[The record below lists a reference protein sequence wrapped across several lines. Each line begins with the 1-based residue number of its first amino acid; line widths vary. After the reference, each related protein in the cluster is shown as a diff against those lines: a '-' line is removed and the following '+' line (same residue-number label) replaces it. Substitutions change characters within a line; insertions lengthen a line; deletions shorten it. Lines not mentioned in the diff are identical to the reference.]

1 MTDVNDELVVIHG
14 LEYSD
19 SWMGE
24 CFVSID
30 FKRQSPIGFEIGDY
44 IMYRG
49 ERFEL
54 NYVPG
59 KEKQARK
66 DTYGEGFTYDGV
78 KFNSLRDELSRAE
91 FLDVVLHDNQLH
103 YTTLPKFPFY
113 VETIDDLLDRIQANL
128 NEQIGDGKWK
138 IFSRNKE
145 RSMQRGCTAEEWNA
159 VYGDGT
165 NDSASFE
172 SKSITI
178 DTQKCWDA
186 LALVNT
192 QWNINFVIRGRNIYV
207 GTAGVM
213 TDDIFKYGLGKGLYK
228 VDQNADSDQSI
239 ITRLRAY
246 GSEKNLPDHYYAD
259 LGIKYKVGITKVGN
273 AASFVELYLDLDY
286 ISTYF
291 TEPRKYI
298 SSGSTGE
305 QTNGFVLRATFDF
318 KTIITGY
325 VTGTSNNKCRFY
337 SGLKGSQTDNGDEE
351 SKDALDAF
359 ISQVKSGSYTKLY
372 ITSGINEKTIPSE
385 NKEYAENLPNN
396 MAISRLM
403 LPGFPTLSLREFWD
417 TMTEEE
423 KKYVNPTGKEHIFS
437 NDKYRPYI
445 DSLNIDK
452 IGLRSDSKFFDT
464 DDKANGIVEIYPT
477 IEEMVVGGVRVD
489 EIYKGSEVDDDGRFV
504 DGQSVKNIDIYLN
517 PAIDF
522 DINNLKDDDFS
533 ICMKDGMCGGRSFKV
548 ASSTKESGTWR
559 LTIERVKDDALGLY
573 FPYKD
578 YQIKKNDHFVLTGI
592 RLPDS
597 YVRAASLKLLKYAIA
612 LLDKNDYTRYVYQ
625 PKLYITSGIN
635 EKTIPSENKEY
646 AENLPNN
653 MAISRLMLPGFPTLS
668 LREFWDTMT
677 EEEKKYVNP
686 TGKEHIFSNDK
697 YRPYIDSLNIDKIGL
712 RSDSKFFDTDDKANG
727 IVEIYPTIE
736 EMVVGGV
743 RVDEIYKGSEVDDD
757 GRFVDGQSVKNIDIY
772 LNPAIDFDI
781 NNLKDDDFSIC
792 MKDGMCGGRSFK
804 VASSTKESGTWRLT
818 IERVKDDAL
827 GLYFPYKDYQIKKND
842 HFVLTGI
849 RLPDS
854 YVRAAS
860 LKLLKYAIALLD
872 KNDYT
877 RYVYQPKVDDIFMA
891 RQHDAAMADK
901 SGATRSLHDTLRAG
915 DIMRLSDD
923 DLGIKADV
931 TIDQIIIKEEDGK
944 IPAYEITLREEKEVG
959 TIQKIQQ
966 SISSLESGNGVAS
979 EPTIAQVKSMFKSEG
994 GRYFLSKLEDDVA
1007 SGAITFEK
1015 MQKFLGGF
1023 VSAGRAILQKGFA
1036 IDENGY
1042 GFDENGNIIADSL
1055 KSIGFDKVL
1064 NEGFGMEMDGDQSHL
1079 YLANLTVWG
1088 KMMINI
1094 LEIMKTKYAG
1104 GNIYMSA
1111 AGGTI
1116 VKAVPVTYINEDV
1129 GWEETSES
1137 WCDGWKCYIL
1147 ADDGDEATTNP
1158 WVEGDQVRCQSMGNL
1173 LGTRY
1178 AKATNK
1184 SYWRTI
1190 PEHGVSSFNEYIYN
1204 DYGTPAYNGKMFYW
1218 IVLGKHSKDFDG
1230 YTEENAPVGTTDI
1243 PEAGDSIVLDGCRK
1257 DTSRQGVLQLSS
1269 YGSGAPSIVGL
1280 RGVSDYTHEKCAIF
1294 ELSYD
1299 YVRIFAERFKLIAK
1313 DNKVVEITNFRG
1325 EWDPNEKYYKND
1337 QVSHNNAIWTCIK
1350 DADFQTEPTDGSTYW
1365 RKEVYGQKGEDGSSF
1380 KVLGTAVK
1388 HFTNADDIGGE
1399 LLTTKEYLFDD
1410 TSGLPDGVASPCI
1423 ATYMKIGAGHTWI
1436 ICKSNDGDSYM
1447 IGDDLWTNSGTAW
1460 LNIGNVKG
1468 VSISS
1473 TSVTYGVSASG
1484 TQQPSSWSSII
1495 PPTTDV
1501 YPYLWT
1507 RTMVNYTDGKSTTS
1521 FSVSHN
1527 GKDGAK
1533 GDPGDKGADAITIQL
1548 VGAPLI
1554 FDAGSDGIA
1563 PKGVTNYARLYVTVG
1578 EKDVSEYV
1586 GQPYFVP
1593 SEGMNV
1599 SHEDGYVIERREY
1612 NEKMAWYLGI
1622 KSDAIS
1628 KVYLS
1633 DNKTEVSATSGYIT
1647 FVFAYGANQYVG
1659 QLPFQVN
1666 VARYTGELTLTNT
1679 QFKVSM
1685 DGLTTR
1691 MVTAEENITG
1701 VNTKLNT
1708 EVKTLHAEITSTA
1721 NDIKLEVTE
1730 QMNGNLKKAGL
1741 EVKADGIILYGDK
1754 ITITNDDGKTTTAL
1768 FANGKINASLIDA
1781 DQIEV
1786 KHLWAKSN
1794 DGASKVG
1801 YFGNTEESACKLSD
1815 GTLAPLFIG
1824 GDTAAKSPFYV
1835 TSKGAMHATSG
1846 YIGGFSINQNSLYYG
1861 NPSKWATTK
1870 TENLA
1875 QVGWNFIR
1883 IAQAIANGGK
1893 PIAYQKIGIGG
1904 NAYPGDEED
1913 SSVVGST
1920 AMYIYRSMLAYSE
1933 DKAYK
1938 PAAIIESDNAQN
1950 RNIALKLIGGLQ
1962 VHGGVIQHGCVM
1974 TYEKKG
1980 DANVL
1985 NLSFS
1990 TIFTLRNTMK
2000 DSMDFF
2006 FPSLPEVRQQ
2016 LGIWSADVEFCIPV
2030 TVIAAANTTQFAIS
2044 TQLSAANTDL
2054 TQADGGRYVDNNG
2067 MWDYGNDKGYGGNR
2081 IVMRNGDCWSF
2092 SLTFTKAQGYY
2103 IQILNTQI

>member
-213 TDDIFKYGLGKGLYK
+213 TDGIFKYGLGKGLYK

-305 QTNGFVLRATFDF
+305 QTNGFVLRVTFDF

-337 SGLKGSQTDNGDEE
+337 SELKGSQTDNGDEE
-351 SKDALDAF
+351 SKGALDAF

-417 TMTEEE
+417 TMTVEE

-522 DINNLKDDDFS
+522 DIND
-533 ICMKDGMCGGRSFKV
+533 
-548 ASSTKESGTWR
+548 
-559 LTIERVKDDALGLY
+559 
-573 FPYKD
+573 
-578 YQIKKNDHFVLTGI
+578 
-592 RLPDS
+592 
-597 YVRAASLKLLKYAIA
+597 
-612 LLDKNDYTRYVYQ
+612 
-625 PKLYITSGIN
+625 
-635 EKTIPSENKEY
+635 
-646 AENLPNN
+646 
-653 MAISRLMLPGFPTLS
+653 
-668 LREFWDTMT
+668 
-677 EEEKKYVNP
+677 
-686 TGKEHIFSNDK
+686 
-697 YRPYIDSLNIDKIGL
+697 
-712 RSDSKFFDTDDKANG
+712 
-727 IVEIYPTIE
+727 
-736 EMVVGGV
+736 
-743 RVDEIYKGSEVDDD
+743 
-757 GRFVDGQSVKNIDIY
+757 
-772 LNPAIDFDI
+772 
-781 NNLKDDDFSIC
+781 LKDDDFSIC

-877 RYVYQPKVDDIFMA
+877 RYVYQPKVDEIFMA

-931 TIDQIIIKEEDGK
+931 TIDQLIIKEEDGK

-1055 KSIGFDKVL
+1055 KSLGFDKAL
-1064 NEGFGMEMDGDQSHL
+1064 NEGFGMEMDGGQSHL

-1116 VKAVPVTYINEDV
+1116 VKVVPVGMWDDDESEWAENPI
-1129 GWEETSES
+1129 EEAIQ
-1137 WCDGWKCYIL
+1137 GWKCYIL

-1158 WVEGDQVRCQSMGNL
+1158 WQEGDQVRCQSMGNL

-1190 PEHGVSSFNEYIYN
+1190 PEHGVSASNEYIYN

-1230 YTEENAPVGTTDI
+1230 YTEENAPTGTTDI
-1243 PEAGDSIVLDGCRK
+1243 PEAGDSIVLDGSRK

-1280 RGVSDYTHEKCAIF
+1280 REVSDYSHEKCAIF

-1299 YVRIFAERFKLIAK
+1299 SVRILAERFKLIAK
-1313 DNKVVEITNFRG
+1313 NNKVVEITNFRG
-1325 EWDPNEKYYKND
+1325 EWDPTEKYYKND
-1337 QVSHNNAIWTCIK
+1337 QVSHNNAIWTCLN
-1350 DADFQTEPTDGSTYW
+1350 DEVWQSEPTDDNTNW

-1399 LLTTKEYLFDD
+1399 LLAAEKYLFDD

-1423 ATYMKIGAGHTWI
+1423 ATYLKVGAGHMWV
-1436 ICKSNDGDSYM
+1436 ICKSNEGDSYM

-1484 TQQPSSWSSII
+1484 TQKPSSWSSAI
-1495 PPTTDV
+1495 PPTTDE

-1507 RTMVNYTDGKSTTS
+1507 RTVVNYTDGKSTTS
-1521 FSVSHN
+1521 YSVSHN

-1533 GDPGDKGADAITIQL
+1533 GENGK
-1548 VGAPLI
+1548 VGMLFNVGSTWI
-1554 FDAGSDGIA
+1554 FDADSDGLVPSDTKKTATIYA
-1563 PKGVTNYARLYVTVG
+1563 TRNGKGVKIANAAPIIGRSQNIVLVDGKALPMTVKDNAVSITLSG
-1578 EKDVSEYV
+1578 ENIRKQQVGDRESDV
-1586 GQPYFVP
+1586 
-1593 SEGMNV
+1593 V
-1599 SHEDGYVIERREY
+1599 SV
-1612 NEKMAWYLGI
+1612 
-1622 KSDAIS
+1622 
-1628 KVYLS
+1628 
-1633 DNKTEVSATSGYIT
+1633 TSGYL
-1647 FVFAYGANQYVG
+1647 FVAIATEDGDSGFVNV
-1659 QLPFQVN
+1659 PFQVN
-1666 VARYTGELTLTNT
+1666 VARYTGELTLTNK
-1679 QFKVSM
+1679 QFKISM

-1691 MVTAEENITG
+1691 MTTAEENITG

-1708 EVKTLHAEITSTA
+1708 EVKTLHTEITSTA
-1721 NDIKLEVTE
+1721 STVKAEVKE
-1730 QMNGNLKKAGL
+1730 EMNGNLKKAGL
-1741 EVKADGIILYGDK
+1741 EVTADGIKLYGDK

-1768 FANGKINASLIDA
+1768 FANGKINALLIDA

-1801 YFGNTEESACKLSD
+1801 YFGNTEEEACKID
-1815 GTLAPLFIG
+1815 DTYAPLFVG
-1824 GDTAAKSPFYV
+1824 ADTAKNSPFYV
-1835 TSKGAMHATSG
+1835 TNKGHMVSKSAT
-1846 YIGGFSINQNSLYYG
+1846 
-1861 NPSKWATTK
+1861 
-1870 TENLA
+1870 
-1875 QVGWNFIR
+1875 
-1883 IAQAIANGGK
+1883 
-1893 PIAYQKIGIGG
+1893 
-1904 NAYPGDEED
+1904 
-1913 SSVVGST
+1913 
-1920 AMYIYRSMLAYSE
+1920 
-1933 DKAYK
+1933 
-1938 PAAIIESDNAQN
+1938 
-1950 RNIALKLIGGLQ
+1950 
-1962 VHGGVIQHGCVM
+1962 
-1974 TYEKKG
+1974 
-1980 DANVL
+1980 
-1985 NLSFS
+1985 
-1990 TIFTLRNTMK
+1990 
-2000 DSMDFF
+2000 
-2006 FPSLPEVRQQ
+2006 
-2016 LGIWSADVEFCIPV
+2016 LG
-2030 TVIAAANTTQFAIS
+2030 
-2044 TQLSAANTDL
+2044 
-2054 TQADGGRYVDNNG
+2054 
-2067 MWDYGNDKGYGGNR
+2067 
-2081 IVMRNGDCWSF
+2081 SF
-2092 SLTFTKAQGYY
+2092 SLNESSLRYLTGYDDEEPGFALYNEYMVFRGYSRTFSPQTKKWTSERNRLIWVGRNDWVYSVPSLMSNILVQDSFPMTTGDTAKIGLRISVTGCDDKYQYEDVNYNGAMGSNVYGNFAIYAENGMYAGFRPMTRMANYSMKLTELDCVIYVSVTGITLTLPDNPQRGQCYKFIQGSGDFY
-2103 IQILNTQI
+2103 IKSSSKNIYSNGGQTDNFRSGAYNQTTEIIWLGDHWRINWFRESVGK

>member
-103 YTTLPKFPFY
+103 YTALPKFPFY

-213 TDDIFKYGLGKGLYK
+213 TDGIFKYGLGKGLYK

-298 SSGSTGE
+298 VSGSTGE
-305 QTNGFVLRATFDF
+305 QTNGFVLRVTFDF
-318 KTIITGY
+318 KTIITGF
-325 VTGTSNNKCRFY
+325 VDGTSNNKCRFY
-337 SGLKGSQTDNGDEE
+337 SELKGSQTDNGDEE

-437 NDKYRPYI
+437 NEKYRPYI

-489 EIYKGSEVDDDGRFV
+489 EIYKGSEVDDDGRFD

-522 DINNLKDDDFS
+522 DINYLKDDDFS
-533 ICMKDGMCGGRSFKV
+533 I
-548 ASSTKESGTWR
+548 
-559 LTIERVKDDALGLY
+559 
-573 FPYKD
+573 
-578 YQIKKNDHFVLTGI
+578 H
-592 RLPDS
+592 
-597 YVRAASLKLLKYAIA
+597 
-612 LLDKNDYTRYVYQ
+612 
-625 PKLYITSGIN
+625 
-635 EKTIPSENKEY
+635 
-646 AENLPNN
+646 
-653 MAISRLMLPGFPTLS
+653 
-668 LREFWDTMT
+668 
-677 EEEKKYVNP
+677 
-686 TGKEHIFSNDK
+686 
-697 YRPYIDSLNIDKIGL
+697 
-712 RSDSKFFDTDDKANG
+712 
-727 IVEIYPTIE
+727 
-736 EMVVGGV
+736 
-743 RVDEIYKGSEVDDD
+743 
-757 GRFVDGQSVKNIDIY
+757 
-772 LNPAIDFDI
+772 
-781 NNLKDDDFSIC
+781 

-877 RYVYQPKVDDIFMA
+877 RYVYQPKVDEIFMA

-931 TIDQIIIKEEDGK
+931 TIDQLIIKEEDGK
-944 IPAYEITLREEKEVG
+944 IPTYEITLREEKEVG

-1042 GFDENGNIIADSL
+1042 SFDENGNIIADSL
-1055 KSIGFDKVL
+1055 KSLGFDKVL
-1064 NEGFGMEMDGDQSHL
+1064 NEGFGMEMDGGQSHL

-1218 IVLGKHSKDFDG
+1218 IVLGKHSKEFDG
-1230 YTEENAPVGTTDI
+1230 YTEENAPTGTTDI
-1243 PEAGDSIVLDGCRK
+1243 PEAGDSIVLDGSRK

-1299 YVRIFAERFKLIAK
+1299 YVRIFAEHFKLIAK

-1350 DADFQTEPTDGSTYW
+1350 DTDFQTEPTDDSTYW
-1365 RKEVYGQKGEDGSSF
+1365 RKEVYGQKGEDG
-1380 KVLGTAVK
+1380 
-1388 HFTNADDIGGE
+1388 
-1399 LLTTKEYLFDD
+1399 
-1410 TSGLPDGVASPCI
+1410 
-1423 ATYMKIGAGHTWI
+1423 
-1436 ICKSNDGDSYM
+1436 
-1447 IGDDLWTNSGTAW
+1447 
-1460 LNIGNVKG
+1460 
-1468 VSISS
+1468 
-1473 TSVTYGVSASG
+1473 
-1484 TQQPSSWSSII
+1484 
-1495 PPTTDV
+1495 
-1501 YPYLWT
+1501 
-1507 RTMVNYTDGKSTTS
+1507 
-1521 FSVSHN
+1521 
-1527 GKDGAK
+1527 AK
-1533 GDPGDKGADAITIQL
+1533 GDSGDKGADAITIQL

-1554 FDAGSDGIA
+1554 FDAGSDGIV

-1586 GQPYFVP
+1586 GQPYSVS

-1599 SHEDGYVIERREY
+1599 SPEDGYVIERREY
-1612 NEKMAWYLGI
+1612 NGKMAWYLGI

-1647 FVFAYGANQYVG
+1647 FAFVYGANQYVG

-1666 VARYTGELTLTNT
+1666 VARYTGELTLTNK
-1679 QFKVSM
+1679 QF
-1685 DGLTTR
+1685 
-1691 MVTAEENITG
+1691 
-1701 VNTKLNT
+1701 
-1708 EVKTLHAEITSTA
+1708 EVKMHELSTNYDSLPLKTTAALTDYTTSINESA
-1721 NDIKLEVTE
+1721 RKISLEASKKAVDD
-1730 QMNGNLKKAGL
+1730 NNAVIKKAGL
-1741 EVKADGIILYGDK
+1741 EVKADGITLYGDK

-1768 FANGKINASLIDA
+1768 FTGGKINASLIDA

-1794 DGASKVG
+1794 DGANKVG
-1801 YFGNTEESACKLSD
+1801 YFGNTEEEACKID
-1815 GTLAPLFIG
+1815 DTYAPLFVG
-1824 GDTAAKSPFYV
+1824 ADTAKNSPFYV
-1835 TSKGAMHATSG
+1835 TNKGHMVSKSAT
-1846 YIGGFSINQNSLYYG
+1846 
-1861 NPSKWATTK
+1861 
-1870 TENLA
+1870 
-1875 QVGWNFIR
+1875 
-1883 IAQAIANGGK
+1883 
-1893 PIAYQKIGIGG
+1893 
-1904 NAYPGDEED
+1904 
-1913 SSVVGST
+1913 
-1920 AMYIYRSMLAYSE
+1920 
-1933 DKAYK
+1933 
-1938 PAAIIESDNAQN
+1938 
-1950 RNIALKLIGGLQ
+1950 
-1962 VHGGVIQHGCVM
+1962 
-1974 TYEKKG
+1974 
-1980 DANVL
+1980 
-1985 NLSFS
+1985 
-1990 TIFTLRNTMK
+1990 
-2000 DSMDFF
+2000 
-2006 FPSLPEVRQQ
+2006 
-2016 LGIWSADVEFCIPV
+2016 LG
-2030 TVIAAANTTQFAIS
+2030 
-2044 TQLSAANTDL
+2044 
-2054 TQADGGRYVDNNG
+2054 
-2067 MWDYGNDKGYGGNR
+2067 
-2081 IVMRNGDCWSF
+2081 SF
-2092 SLTFTKAQGYY
+2092 SLNESSLRYLTGYDDEEPGFALYNEYMVFRGYSRTFSPQTKKWTSERNRLIWVGRNDWVYSVPSLMSNILVQDSFPMTTDDTAKIGLRISVTGCDDKYQYENVMYNGAMGSNVYGNFAIYAENGMYAGFRPMTRRANYSMKLTELDCVIYVPVTGITLTLPDNPQRGQCYKFIQGSGDFY
-2103 IQILNTQI
+2103 IKSSSKNIYSNGGQTDKFRSGAYNQTTEIIWLDDHWRINWFRQIVG

>member
-44 IMYRG
+44 IIYRG

-145 RSMQRGCTAEEWNA
+145 RSMQRGCTEEEWNA

-165 NDSASFE
+165 NDSDSFE

-213 TDDIFKYGLGKGLYK
+213 TDGIFKYGLGKGLYK

-259 LGIKYKVGITKVGN
+259 LGVKYKVGITKVGN
-273 AASFVELYLDLDY
+273 AARSVELYLDIDY

-305 QTNGFVLRATFDF
+305 QTNGFVLRVTFDF

-337 SGLKGSQTDNGDEE
+337 SELKGSQADNGDEE

-522 DINNLKDDDFS
+522 DINDLKDDDFS
-533 ICMKDGMCGGRSFKV
+533 ICMKDGRCGGRSFKV

-559 LTIERVKDDALGLY
+559 LTIERL
-573 FPYKD
+573 
-578 YQIKKNDHFVLTGI
+578 
-592 RLPDS
+592 
-597 YVRAASLKLLKYAIA
+597 
-612 LLDKNDYTRYVYQ
+612 
-625 PKLYITSGIN
+625 
-635 EKTIPSENKEY
+635 
-646 AENLPNN
+646 
-653 MAISRLMLPGFPTLS
+653 
-668 LREFWDTMT
+668 
-677 EEEKKYVNP
+677 
-686 TGKEHIFSNDK
+686 
-697 YRPYIDSLNIDKIGL
+697 
-712 RSDSKFFDTDDKANG
+712 
-727 IVEIYPTIE
+727 
-736 EMVVGGV
+736 
-743 RVDEIYKGSEVDDD
+743 
-757 GRFVDGQSVKNIDIY
+757 
-772 LNPAIDFDI
+772 
-781 NNLKDDDFSIC
+781 
-792 MKDGMCGGRSFK
+792 
-804 VASSTKESGTWRLT
+804 
-818 IERVKDDAL
+818 KDDAL

-877 RYVYQPKVDDIFMA
+877 RYVYQPKVDEIFMA

-931 TIDQIIIKEEDGK
+931 TIDQLIIKEEDGK
-944 IPAYEITLREEKEVG
+944 IPTYEITLREEKEVG

-1023 VSAGRAILQKGFA
+1023 ASAGRAILQNGFA

-1055 KSIGFDKVL
+1055 KSLGFDKVL
-1064 NEGFGMEMDGDQSHL
+1064 NEGFGMEMDGGQSHL
-1079 YLANLTVWG
+1079 YLSNLTVWG
-1088 KMMINI
+1088 KMFVNI

-1116 VKAVPVTYINEDV
+1116 VKVVPVGMWDDDESEWVENPI
-1129 GWEETSES
+1129 EEAIQ
-1137 WCDGWKCYIL
+1137 GWKCYIL
-1147 ADDGDEATTNP
+1147 ADDGDNSVGNP
-1158 WVEGDQVRCQSMGNL
+1158 WQEGDQVRCQSMGNL

-1243 PEAGDSIVLDGCRK
+1243 PEAGDSIVLDGSRK

-1313 DNKVVEITNFRG
+1313 DDKVVEITNFRG

-1337 QVSHNNAIWTCIK
+1337 QVSHNNAIWTCVK
-1350 DADFQTEPTDGSTYW
+1350 DTDFQTEPTDGSTYW

-1399 LLTTKEYLFDD
+1399 LLATKEYLFDD

-1423 ATYMKIGAGHTWI
+1423 ATYMKAGAGHMWV
-1436 ICKSNDGDSYM
+1436 ICKSNEGDSYM

-1484 TQQPSSWSSII
+1484 TQEPSSWYSII
-1495 PPTTDV
+1495 PPTTDE

-1507 RTMVNYTDGKSTTS
+1507 RTVVNYTDGKSTTS
-1521 FSVSHN
+1521 YSVSHN

-1554 FDAGSDGIA
+1554 FNAGSDGIVQ
-1563 PKGVTNYARLYVTVG
+1563 KGVTNYARLYVTVG

-1586 GQPYFVP
+1586 GQPYCVP

-1599 SHEDGYVIERREY
+1599 SPEDGYVIERREY
-1612 NEKMAWYLGI
+1612 NKKMAWYLGI

-1666 VARYTGELTLTNT
+1666 VARYTGEFTLTNK

-1691 MVTAEENITG
+1691 MGAAEEGITN
-1701 VNTKLNT
+1701 VNTRLDT
-1708 EVKTLHAEITSTA
+1708 EVDTLHSEITSTA
-1721 NDIKLEVTE
+1721 STVKAEVKE
-1730 QMNGNLKKAGL
+1730 EMNGNLKKAGL
-1741 EVKADGIILYGDK
+1741 EVKADGITLYGDK

-1768 FANGKINASLIDA
+1768 FTGGKINASLIDA

-1801 YFGNTEESACKLSD
+1801 YFGNTEEEACKID
-1815 GTLAPLFIG
+1815 DTYAPLFVG
-1824 GDTAAKSPFYV
+1824 ADTAKNSPFYV
-1835 TSKGAMHATSG
+1835 TNKGHMVSKSAT
-1846 YIGGFSINQNSLYYG
+1846 
-1861 NPSKWATTK
+1861 
-1870 TENLA
+1870 
-1875 QVGWNFIR
+1875 
-1883 IAQAIANGGK
+1883 
-1893 PIAYQKIGIGG
+1893 
-1904 NAYPGDEED
+1904 
-1913 SSVVGST
+1913 
-1920 AMYIYRSMLAYSE
+1920 
-1933 DKAYK
+1933 
-1938 PAAIIESDNAQN
+1938 
-1950 RNIALKLIGGLQ
+1950 
-1962 VHGGVIQHGCVM
+1962 
-1974 TYEKKG
+1974 
-1980 DANVL
+1980 
-1985 NLSFS
+1985 
-1990 TIFTLRNTMK
+1990 
-2000 DSMDFF
+2000 
-2006 FPSLPEVRQQ
+2006 
-2016 LGIWSADVEFCIPV
+2016 LG
-2030 TVIAAANTTQFAIS
+2030 
-2044 TQLSAANTDL
+2044 
-2054 TQADGGRYVDNNG
+2054 
-2067 MWDYGNDKGYGGNR
+2067 
-2081 IVMRNGDCWSF
+2081 SF
-2092 SLTFTKAQGYY
+2092 SLNESSLRYLTGYDDEEPGFALYNEYMVFRGYSRTFSPQTKKWTSERNRLIWVGRNDWVYSVPSLMSNILVQDSFPMTTGDTAKIGLRISVTGCDDKYQYENEMYNGAMGSNVYGNFAIYAENGMYAGFRPMTRRANYSMKLTELDCVIYVSVTGITLTLPDNPQRGQYYKFIQGAGGKQAFWIKSNSYKMY
-2103 IQILNTQI
+2103 WNGVDTNGRTSFFSGAYNQTTEFIFLGDHWRVNWYRESAI

>member
-1 MTDVNDELVVIHG
+1 
-14 LEYSD
+14 
-19 SWMGE
+19 
-24 CFVSID
+24 
-30 FKRQSPIGFEIGDY
+30 
-44 IMYRG
+44 
-49 ERFEL
+49 
-54 NYVPG
+54 
-59 KEKQARK
+59 
-66 DTYGEGFTYDGV
+66 
-78 KFNSLRDELSRAE
+78 
-91 FLDVVLHDNQLH
+91 
-103 YTTLPKFPFY
+103 
-113 VETIDDLLDRIQANL
+113 
-128 NEQIGDGKWK
+128 
-138 IFSRNKE
+138 
-145 RSMQRGCTAEEWNA
+145 MQRGCTAEEWNA

-213 TDDIFKYGLGKGLYK
+213 TDGIFKYGLGKGLYK

-298 SSGSTGE
+298 VSGSTGE
-305 QTNGFVLRATFDF
+305 QTNGFVLRVTFDF
-318 KTIITGY
+318 KTIITGF
-325 VTGTSNNKCRFY
+325 VDGTSNNKCRFY
-337 SGLKGSQTDNGDEE
+337 SELKGSQTDNGDEE

-489 EIYKGSEVDDDGRFV
+489 EIYKGSEVDDDGRFD
-504 DGQSVKNIDIYLN
+504 DGQGVKNIDIYLN

-522 DINNLKDDDFS
+522 DINYLKDDDFS
-533 ICMKDGMCGGRSFKV
+533 I
-548 ASSTKESGTWR
+548 
-559 LTIERVKDDALGLY
+559 
-573 FPYKD
+573 
-578 YQIKKNDHFVLTGI
+578 H
-592 RLPDS
+592 
-597 YVRAASLKLLKYAIA
+597 
-612 LLDKNDYTRYVYQ
+612 
-625 PKLYITSGIN
+625 
-635 EKTIPSENKEY
+635 
-646 AENLPNN
+646 
-653 MAISRLMLPGFPTLS
+653 
-668 LREFWDTMT
+668 
-677 EEEKKYVNP
+677 
-686 TGKEHIFSNDK
+686 
-697 YRPYIDSLNIDKIGL
+697 
-712 RSDSKFFDTDDKANG
+712 
-727 IVEIYPTIE
+727 
-736 EMVVGGV
+736 
-743 RVDEIYKGSEVDDD
+743 
-757 GRFVDGQSVKNIDIY
+757 
-772 LNPAIDFDI
+772 
-781 NNLKDDDFSIC
+781 

-877 RYVYQPKVDDIFMA
+877 RYVYQPKVDEIFMA

-931 TIDQIIIKEEDGK
+931 SIDQLIIKEEDGK

-1023 VSAGRAILQKGFA
+1023 ASAGRAILQKGFA
-1036 IDENGY
+1036 IDKNGY

-1055 KSIGFDKVL
+1055 KSLGFDKVL
-1064 NEGFGMEMDGDQSHL
+1064 NEGFGMEMDGGQSHL

-1158 WVEGDQVRCQSMGNL
+1158 WQEGDQVRCQSMGNL

-1178 AKATNK
+1178 AEATNK

-1243 PEAGDSIVLDGCRK
+1243 PEAGDSIVLDGSRK

-1280 RGVSDYTHEKCAIF
+1280 RGVSGYSHEKCAIF

-1350 DADFQTEPTDGSTYW
+1350 DADFQTEPTDDSTYW

-1423 ATYMKIGAGHTWI
+1423 ATYMKVGAGHLWI

-1484 TQQPSSWSSII
+1484 TQQPSSWSSVI
-1495 PPTTDV
+1495 PPTTDE

-1507 RTMVNYTDGKSTTS
+1507 RTVVNYTDGKSTTS
-1521 FSVSHN
+1521 YSVSHN
-1527 GKDGAK
+1527 GKDGEK

-1554 FDAGSDGIA
+1554 FDAGSDGIVL
-1563 PKGVTNYARLYVTVG
+1563 KGVTNYARLYVTVG

-1599 SHEDGYVIERREY
+1599 SPEDGYVIERREY

-1666 VARYTGELTLTNT
+1666 VARYTGELTLTNK

-1721 NDIKLEVTE
+1721 STVKAEVKE
-1730 QMNGNLKKAGL
+1730 EMNGNLKKAGL
-1741 EVKADGIILYGDK
+1741 EVKADGITLYGDK

-1768 FANGKINASLIDA
+1768 FTGGKINASLID
-1781 DQIEV
+1781 V
-1786 KHLWAKSN
+1786 KHLWAISE
-1794 DGASKVG
+1794 DGTSKVG
-1801 YFGNTEESACKLSD
+1801 YFGNDTDSACIID
-1815 GTLAPLFIG
+1815 NNTTAPLFVG
-1824 GDTAAKSPFYV
+1824 GSTALMSNFYV
-1835 TSKGAMHATSG
+1835 TSNGKMVAKDAEISGTLKGVSGTFNKLTDGTGKLSIGFQDNGFFITGFTRFYNNVAIDGMLISQGQGANYLAYGVWARGTFGSNARLTLMCIDNHRYYYEENNTKRVQGSTLVPSDGAIDGHYPYLVSMRPVTSQLGMDDGEEDCEYYGASFDLVIIRTTSKSG
-1846 YIGGFSINQNSLYYG
+1846 YYKFTNCGYGKVFHVINGYDKQSV
-1861 NPSKWATTK
+1861 W
-1870 TENLA
+1870 
-1875 QVGWNFIR
+1875 
-1883 IAQAIANGGK
+1883 
-1893 PIAYQKIGIGG
+1893 IAYQGGWFELYGGMGITM
-1904 NAYPGDEED
+1904 AYLD
-1913 SSVVGST
+1913 SS
-1920 AMYIYRSMLAYSE
+1920 MYTPTS
-1933 DKAYK
+1933 
-1938 PAAIIESDNAQN
+1938 
-1950 RNIALKLIGGLQ
+1950 
-1962 VHGGVIQHGCVM
+1962 
-1974 TYEKKG
+1974 
-1980 DANVL
+1980 
-1985 NLSFS
+1985 
-1990 TIFTLRNTMK
+1990 
-2000 DSMDFF
+2000 
-2006 FPSLPEVRQQ
+2006 
-2016 LGIWSADVEFCIPV
+2016 
-2030 TVIAAANTTQFAIS
+2030 
-2044 TQLSAANTDL
+2044 
-2054 TQADGGRYVDNNG
+2054 
-2067 MWDYGNDKGYGGNR
+2067 
-2081 IVMRNGDCWSF
+2081 
-2092 SLTFTKAQGYY
+2092 TKAGAGFF
-2103 IQILNTQI
+2103 ILGTYDNTWV

>member
-1 MTDVNDELVVIHG
+1 MSAWNIYHKDGSKLTDVNEEMITVHG

-24 CFVSID
+24 CFLTIN
-30 FKRQSPIGFEIGDY
+30 FKHEVPINFQIGDY
-44 IMYRG
+44 IVYRG

-54 NYVPG
+54 NYEPG
-59 KEKQARK
+59 KDKQARK

-103 YTTLPKFPFY
+103 YTALPKFSFY

-145 RSMQRGCTAEEWNA
+145 RTIQRGCTAGEWNA

-165 NDSASFE
+165 KDSASFE

-213 TDDIFKYGLGKGLYK
+213 TDGIFKYGLGKGLYK

-273 AASFVELYLDLDY
+273 AASFVELYLDLDC

-291 TEPRKYI
+291 TEPRKH
-298 SSGSTGE
+298 SGSTGE
-305 QTNGFVLRATFDF
+305 QTNEFVLRVTFDF

-325 VTGTSNNKCRFY
+325 VNGTSNNKCRFY
-337 SGLKGSQTDNGDEE
+337 SELKGSQTDNGDEE

-489 EIYKGSEVDDDGRFV
+489 EIYKGSEVDDDGRFD

-522 DINNLKDDDFS
+522 DIND
-533 ICMKDGMCGGRSFKV
+533 
-548 ASSTKESGTWR
+548 
-559 LTIERVKDDALGLY
+559 
-573 FPYKD
+573 
-578 YQIKKNDHFVLTGI
+578 
-592 RLPDS
+592 
-597 YVRAASLKLLKYAIA
+597 
-612 LLDKNDYTRYVYQ
+612 
-625 PKLYITSGIN
+625 
-635 EKTIPSENKEY
+635 
-646 AENLPNN
+646 
-653 MAISRLMLPGFPTLS
+653 
-668 LREFWDTMT
+668 
-677 EEEKKYVNP
+677 
-686 TGKEHIFSNDK
+686 
-697 YRPYIDSLNIDKIGL
+697 
-712 RSDSKFFDTDDKANG
+712 
-727 IVEIYPTIE
+727 
-736 EMVVGGV
+736 
-743 RVDEIYKGSEVDDD
+743 
-757 GRFVDGQSVKNIDIY
+757 
-772 LNPAIDFDI
+772 
-781 NNLKDDDFSIC
+781 LKDDDFSIC

-877 RYVYQPKVDDIFMA
+877 RYVYQPKVDEIFMA

-931 TIDQIIIKEEDGK
+931 TIDQLIIKEEDGK
-944 IPAYEITLREEKEVG
+944 IPTYEITLREEKEVG

-1007 SGAITFEK
+1007 SGVITFEK

-1042 GFDENGNIIADSL
+1042 GFDENGNIIANSL
-1055 KSIGFDKVL
+1055 KSQGFDKVL
-1064 NEGFGMEMDGDQSHL
+1064 NEGFGMEMDGGQSHL

-1104 GNIYMSA
+1104 GNIYLSA

-1116 VKAVPVTYINEDV
+1116 VKAVPVIYINEDV

-1178 AKATNK
+1178 AEATNK

-1190 PEHGVSSFNEYIYN
+1190 PKHGVSSFNEYIYN
-1204 DYGTPAYNGKMFYW
+1204 DYGTPAYNSKMFYW
-1218 IVLGKHSKDFDG
+1218 IVLGKHSTDLDG
-1230 YTEENAPVGTTDI
+1230 YTEETAPTGTTDI
-1243 PEAGDSIVLDGCRK
+1243 PEAGDSIVLDGSRK

-1280 RGVSDYTHEKCAIF
+1280 RGVSDYSHENCAIF
-1294 ELSYD
+1294 ELSHD
-1299 YVRIFAERFKLIAK
+1299 YVRILAERFKLIAK

-1325 EWDPNEKYYKND
+1325 EWLPDEKYYKND

-1350 DADFQTEPTDGSTYW
+1350 DADFQKEPTDGSTYW

-1399 LLTTKEYLFDD
+1399 LLATKEYLFDD

-1423 ATYMKIGAGHTWI
+1423 ATYMKDGAGHMWV
-1436 ICKSNDGDSYM
+1436 ICKSNEGDSYM

-1484 TQQPSSWSSII
+1484 TQQPSSWSSVI
-1495 PPTTDV
+1495 PPTTDE

-1507 RTMVNYTDGKSTTS
+1507 RTVVNYTDGKSTTS

-1533 GDPGDKGADAITIQL
+1533 GENGKAGLLFGVDSTW
-1548 VGAPLI
+1548 I
-1554 FDAGSDGIA
+1554 FDADSDGLVPSDTKKTATIYVTRNG
-1563 PKGVTNYARLYVTVG
+1563 KGVNIANAASSISRSQNIVFVDGKKLPMTVKDNVVSITLSG
-1578 EKDVSEYV
+1578 ENIRKQQVGDRESNVVSV
-1586 GQPYFVP
+1586 
-1593 SEGMNV
+1593 
-1599 SHEDGYVIERREY
+1599 
-1612 NEKMAWYLGI
+1612 
-1622 KSDAIS
+1622 
-1628 KVYLS
+1628 
-1633 DNKTEVSATSGYIT
+1633 TSGYL
-1647 FVFAYGANQYVG
+1647 FVFIATEEGDSGFVNV
-1659 QLPFQVN
+1659 PFQVN
-1666 VARYTGELTLTNT
+1666 VAKYTGELTLTNE
-1679 QFKVSM
+1679 QFRVSM

-1691 MVTAEENITG
+1691 MEAAEGGITN
-1701 VNTKLNT
+1701 VNTRLNT
-1708 EVKTLHAEITSTA
+1708 EVDALHSEITSTA

-1741 EVKADGIILYGDK
+1741 EVKADGITLYGDK

-1768 FANGKINASLIDA
+1768 FTGGKINASLID
-1781 DQIEV
+1781 V
-1786 KHLWAKSN
+1786 KHLWAISE
-1794 DGASKVG
+1794 DGTSKVG
-1801 YFGNTEESACKLSD
+1801 YFGNDTDSACIID
-1815 GTLAPLFIG
+1815 NNTTAPLFVG
-1824 GDTAAKSPFYV
+1824 GSTALMSNFYV
-1835 TSKGAMHATSG
+1835 TSNGKMVAKDAEISGTLKGVSGTFNELTDGTGKLSIGFQDNGFFITGFTRFYNNVAIDGMLISQGQGANFLAYGVWARGTFGSNARLTLMCIDNHRYYYEENNTKRVQGSTLVPSDGAIDGHYPYLVSMRPVTSHLGMDDGEEDCEYYGASFDLVIIRTTSKSG
-1846 YIGGFSINQNSLYYG
+1846 YYKFTNCGYGKVFHVINGYDKQSV
-1861 NPSKWATTK
+1861 W
-1870 TENLA
+1870 
-1875 QVGWNFIR
+1875 
-1883 IAQAIANGGK
+1883 
-1893 PIAYQKIGIGG
+1893 IAYQGGWFELYGGMGITM
-1904 NAYPGDEED
+1904 AYLD
-1913 SSVVGST
+1913 SS
-1920 AMYIYRSMLAYSE
+1920 MYTPTSK
-1933 DKAYK
+1933 KAGAGFFILGTY
-1938 PAAIIESDNAQN
+1938 DNTW
-1950 RNIALKLIGGLQ
+1950 
-1962 VHGGVIQHGCVM
+1962 V
-1974 TYEKKG
+1974 
-1980 DANVL
+1980 
-1985 NLSFS
+1985 
-1990 TIFTLRNTMK
+1990 
-2000 DSMDFF
+2000 
-2006 FPSLPEVRQQ
+2006 
-2016 LGIWSADVEFCIPV
+2016 
-2030 TVIAAANTTQFAIS
+2030 
-2044 TQLSAANTDL
+2044 
-2054 TQADGGRYVDNNG
+2054 
-2067 MWDYGNDKGYGGNR
+2067 
-2081 IVMRNGDCWSF
+2081 
-2092 SLTFTKAQGYY
+2092 
-2103 IQILNTQI
+2103 

>member
-103 YTTLPKFPFY
+103 YTTLPKFQFY

-138 IFSRNKE
+138 IFSRDKG

-213 TDDIFKYGLGKGLYK
+213 TDGIFKYGLGKGLYK

-273 AASFVELYLDLDY
+273 AARYVELYLDLDY

-305 QTNGFVLRATFDF
+305 QTNGFVLRVTFDF

-337 SGLKGSQTDNGDEE
+337 SELKGSQTDNGDEE

-522 DINNLKDDDFS
+522 DINDLKDDDFS

-548 ASSTKESGTWR
+548 ASSAKESGTWR

-578 YQIKKNDHFVLTGI
+578 YQIN
-592 RLPDS
+592 
-597 YVRAASLKLLKYAIA
+597 
-612 LLDKNDYTRYVYQ
+612 
-625 PKLYITSGIN
+625 
-635 EKTIPSENKEY
+635 
-646 AENLPNN
+646 
-653 MAISRLMLPGFPTLS
+653 
-668 LREFWDTMT
+668 
-677 EEEKKYVNP
+677 
-686 TGKEHIFSNDK
+686 
-697 YRPYIDSLNIDKIGL
+697 
-712 RSDSKFFDTDDKANG
+712 
-727 IVEIYPTIE
+727 
-736 EMVVGGV
+736 
-743 RVDEIYKGSEVDDD
+743 
-757 GRFVDGQSVKNIDIY
+757 
-772 LNPAIDFDI
+772 
-781 NNLKDDDFSIC
+781 
-792 MKDGMCGGRSFK
+792 
-804 VASSTKESGTWRLT
+804 
-818 IERVKDDAL
+818 
-827 GLYFPYKDYQIKKND
+827 KND

-877 RYVYQPKVDDIFMA
+877 RYVYQPKVDEIFMA

-931 TIDQIIIKEEDGK
+931 TIDQLIIKEEDGK
-944 IPAYEITLREEKEVG
+944 IPSYEITLREEKEVG

-966 SISSLESGNGVAS
+966 SISSLESGNGIAS

-1055 KSIGFDKVL
+1055 KSLGFDKVL
-1064 NEGFGMEMDGDQSHL
+1064 NEGFGMEMDGGQSHL

-1190 PEHGVSSFNEYIYN
+1190 PEHGVSSLNEYIYN

-1218 IVLGKHSKDFDG
+1218 IVLGKHSEDFDG

-1243 PEAGDSIVLDGCRK
+1243 PEAGDSIVLDGSRK

-1280 RGVSDYTHEKCAIF
+1280 RGVSDYSHENCAIF

-1350 DADFQTEPTDGSTYW
+1350 DTDFKAEPTDGSTYW

-1399 LLTTKEYLFDD
+1399 LLATKEYLFDD

-1423 ATYMKIGAGHTWI
+1423 ATYMKAGEGHTWV
-1436 ICKSNDGDSYM
+1436 ICKSNEGDSYM

-1484 TQQPSSWSSII
+1484 TQEPSSWSSVI
-1495 PPTTDV
+1495 PPTTDE

-1507 RTMVNYTDGKSTTS
+1507 RTVVNYTDGKSTTS
-1521 FSVSHN
+1521 YSVSHN

-1533 GDPGDKGADAITIQL
+1533 GEDGK
-1548 VGAPLI
+1548 VGVLFNVDSTWI
-1554 FDAGSDGIA
+1554 FDADSDGLVPSDTKKTATIYVTRNG
-1563 PKGVTNYARLYVTVG
+1563 KGVKIINAASSISRSQNIVRVDGKNLPMTVKDNAVSITLSG
-1578 EKDVSEYV
+1578 ENIRKQQVGDRESDV
-1586 GQPYFVP
+1586 
-1593 SEGMNV
+1593 V
-1599 SHEDGYVIERREY
+1599 SV
-1612 NEKMAWYLGI
+1612 
-1622 KSDAIS
+1622 
-1628 KVYLS
+1628 
-1633 DNKTEVSATSGYIT
+1633 TSGYL
-1647 FVFAYGANQYVG
+1647 FVAIVTEDGDSGFVNV
-1659 QLPFQVN
+1659 PFQVN
-1666 VARYTGELTLTNT
+1666 VARYTGELTLTNK

-1691 MVTAEENITG
+1691 MGAAEEGITN
-1701 VNTKLNT
+1701 VNTRLDT
-1708 EVKTLHAEITSTA
+1708 EVDTLHSEITSTA

-1741 EVKADGIILYGDK
+1741 EVKADGITLYGDK

-1768 FANGKINASLIDA
+1768 FTGGKINASLIDA

-1786 KHLWAKSN
+1786 KHLWAKSE
-1794 DGASKVG
+1794 DGTTKVG
-1801 YFGNTEESACKLSD
+1801 YFGNTEEDACKIGD
-1815 GTLAPLFIG
+1815 YTVAPLFIG
-1824 GDTAAKSPFYV
+1824 GATAKKSPFYV

-1846 YIGGFSINQNSLYYG
+1846 
-1861 NPSKWATTK
+1861 
-1870 TENLA
+1870 
-1875 QVGWNFIR
+1875 
-1883 IAQAIANGGK
+1883 
-1893 PIAYQKIGIGG
+1893 KIGYFTISPNGELMYDDG
-1904 NAYPGDEED
+1904 YTDVARRPFGLSKEALYFTHTTDHKSNDAI
-1913 SSVVGST
+1913 VWVG
-1920 AMYIYRSMLAYSE
+1920 RV
-1933 DKAYK
+1933 K
-1938 PAAIIESDNAQN
+1938 
-1950 RNIALKLIGGLQ
+1950 
-1962 VHGGVIQHGCVM
+1962 
-1974 TYEKKG
+1974 
-1980 DANVL
+1980 
-1985 NLSFS
+1985 FS
-1990 TIFTLRNTMK
+1990 
-2000 DSMDFF
+2000 
-2006 FPSLPEVRQQ
+2006 
-2016 LGIWSADVEFCIPV
+2016 
-2030 TVIAAANTTQFAIS
+2030 AIS
-2044 TQLSAANTDL
+2044 TGTAPLVSDIWIDERVSTPDQSKACLFLRAEGYTGEDTDPMGNLMGNFAIYAQKGTYAGFRPAVRFVIKNCQLTDMDCVIYVSVTGITLTIPDNPQRGQYYKFIQGAGGKEAFWIKSNSYKMYWNGVDTNGRTSFYSGAYNQTTELIFLGDHWRVNWYRESA
-2054 TQADGGRYVDNNG
+2054 
-2067 MWDYGNDKGYGGNR
+2067 
-2081 IVMRNGDCWSF
+2081 I
-2092 SLTFTKAQGYY
+2092 
-2103 IQILNTQI
+2103 

>member
-1 MTDVNDELVVIHG
+1 MSAWNIYHKDGSKLTDVNEELITVHG

-24 CFVSID
+24 CFLTIN
-30 FKRQSPIGFEIGDY
+30 FKHEVPINFQIGDY
-44 IMYRG
+44 IVYRG

-54 NYVPG
+54 NYEPG
-59 KEKQARK
+59 KDKQARK

-213 TDDIFKYGLGKGLYK
+213 TDGIFKYGLGKGLYK
-228 VDQNADSDQSI
+228 VDQNADSNQSI

-259 LGIKYKVGITKVGN
+259 LGIKYKVGITNVGN

-298 SSGSTGE
+298 VSGSTGE
-305 QTNGFVLRATFDF
+305 QTNGFVLRVTFDF
-318 KTIITGY
+318 KTIITGF
-325 VTGTSNNKCRFY
+325 VDGTSNNKCRFY
-337 SGLKGSQTDNGDEE
+337 SELKGSQTDNGDEE

-464 DDKANGIVEIYPT
+464 DDKTNGVVEIYPT

-489 EIYKGSEVDDDGRFV
+489 EIDEGVAPDDDGRY
-504 DGQSVKNIDIYLN
+504 DGDPGPNNVDIYLSK
-517 PAIDF
+517 AVDF
-522 DINNLKDDDFS
+522 DIKDLADDDFS
-533 ICMKDGMCGGRSFKV
+533 ISMKDGMCGGRTFKV
-548 ASSTKESGTWR
+548 ASSTKVDGRWR
-559 LTIERVKDDALGLY
+559 LTIERIKDDALELW

-578 YQIKKNDHFVLTGI
+578 YPI
-592 RLPDS
+592 R
-597 YVRAASLKLLKYAIA
+597 
-612 LLDKNDYTRYVYQ
+612 
-625 PKLYITSGIN
+625 
-635 EKTIPSENKEY
+635 
-646 AENLPNN
+646 
-653 MAISRLMLPGFPTLS
+653 
-668 LREFWDTMT
+668 
-677 EEEKKYVNP
+677 
-686 TGKEHIFSNDK
+686 
-697 YRPYIDSLNIDKIGL
+697 
-712 RSDSKFFDTDDKANG
+712 
-727 IVEIYPTIE
+727 
-736 EMVVGGV
+736 
-743 RVDEIYKGSEVDDD
+743 KG
-757 GRFVDGQSVKNIDIY
+757 
-772 LNPAIDFDI
+772 
-781 NNLKDDDFSIC
+781 
-792 MKDGMCGGRSFK
+792 
-804 VASSTKESGTWRLT
+804 
-818 IERVKDDAL
+818 
-827 GLYFPYKDYQIKKND
+827 D

-877 RYVYQPKVDDIFMA
+877 RYVYQPKVDEIFMA

-931 TIDQIIIKEEDGK
+931 TIDQLIIKEEDGK

-1015 MQKFLGGF
+1015 MQKFLSGF

-1036 IDENGY
+1036 IGEKGY

-1055 KSIGFDKVL
+1055 KSIGFDKAL
-1064 NEGFGMEMDGDQSHL
+1064 NEGFGMEMDGGQSHL
-1079 YLANLTVWG
+1079 YLTNLTVWG

-1116 VKAVPVTYINEDV
+1116 VKVVPVGMWDDDESEWAENPI
-1129 GWEETSES
+1129 EEAIQ
-1137 WCDGWKCYIL
+1137 GWKCYIL

-1158 WVEGDQVRCQSMGNL
+1158 WQEGDQVRCQSMGNL

-1178 AKATNK
+1178 AEATNK

-1190 PEHGVSSFNEYIYN
+1190 PEHGVSSSNEYIYN

-1218 IVLGKHSKDFDG
+1218 IVLGKHSKGFDG

-1243 PEAGDSIVLDGCRK
+1243 PEAGDSIVLDGSRK

-1280 RGVSDYTHEKCAIF
+1280 REVKDYSHENRDIF

-1299 YVRIFAERFKLIAK
+1299 SVRILAERFKLIAK
-1313 DNKVVEITNFRG
+1313 NNKVVEITNFRG
-1325 EWDPNEKYYKND
+1325 EWDPTEKYYKND
-1337 QVSHNNAIWTCIK
+1337 QVSHNNAIWTCLN
-1350 DADFQTEPTDGSTYW
+1350 DEVWQSEPTDDNTNW
-1365 RKEVYGQKGEDGSSF
+1365 RKEVYGQKG
-1380 KVLGTAVK
+1380 
-1388 HFTNADDIGGE
+1388 
-1399 LLTTKEYLFDD
+1399 
-1410 TSGLPDGVASPCI
+1410 
-1423 ATYMKIGAGHTWI
+1423 
-1436 ICKSNDGDSYM
+1436 
-1447 IGDDLWTNSGTAW
+1447 
-1460 LNIGNVKG
+1460 
-1468 VSISS
+1468 
-1473 TSVTYGVSASG
+1473 
-1484 TQQPSSWSSII
+1484 
-1495 PPTTDV
+1495 
-1501 YPYLWT
+1501 
-1507 RTMVNYTDGKSTTS
+1507 
-1521 FSVSHN
+1521 
-1527 GKDGAK
+1527 KDGEK
-1533 GDPGDKGADAITIQL
+1533 GETGEKGADAITIQL

-1554 FDAGSDGIA
+1554 FDAGSDGIV

-1586 GQPYFVP
+1586 GQPYSVP

-1599 SHEDGYVIERREY
+1599 SPEDGYVIERREY

-1647 FVFAYGANQYVG
+1647 FAFAYGANQYVG

-1666 VARYTGELTLTNT
+1666 VARYTGELTLTNK

-1691 MVTAEENITG
+1691 MEAAEGGITN
-1701 VNTKLNT
+1701 VNTRLDT
-1708 EVKTLHAEITSTA
+1708 EVDTLHSEITSTA

-1730 QMNGNLKKAGL
+1730 QINGNLKKAGL
-1741 EVKADGIILYGDK
+1741 EVTADGIKLYGDK

-1768 FANGKINASLIDA
+1768 FTGGKINALLIDA
-1781 DQIEV
+1781 DKIEV

-1801 YFGNTEESACKLSD
+1801 YFGNTEEDACKIGD
-1815 GTLAPLFIG
+1815 YTVAPLFIG
-1824 GDTAAKSPFYV
+1824 GATAKESPFYV

-1846 YIGGFSINQNSLYYG
+1846 
-1861 NPSKWATTK
+1861 
-1870 TENLA
+1870 
-1875 QVGWNFIR
+1875 
-1883 IAQAIANGGK
+1883 
-1893 PIAYQKIGIGG
+1893 KIGYFTISPNGELMYDDGYTDVARRPFGLSKEALYFTHTTRDHKSNDAIVWVGRTNFSESSTGTVGLLSDIWIDERVSTPTQSKACLFLSAEGYTGEDTDYKGDLMG
-1904 NAYPGDEED
+1904 NFA
-1913 SSVVGST
+1913 
-1920 AMYIYRSMLAYSE
+1920 IYA
-1933 DKAYK
+1933 
-1938 PAAIIESDNAQN
+1938 
-1950 RNIALKLIGGLQ
+1950 
-1962 VHGGVIQHGCVM
+1962 
-1974 TYEKKG
+1974 KKG
-1980 DANVL
+1980 AYAG
-1985 NLSFS
+1985 F
-1990 TIFTLRNTMK
+1990 R
-2000 DSMDFF
+2000 
-2006 FPSLPEVRQQ
+2006 PAVR
-2016 LGIWSADVEFCIPV
+2016 
-2030 TVIAAANTTQFAIS
+2030 FAIENC
-2044 TQLSAANTDL
+2044 QLTDM
-2054 TQADGGRYVDNNG
+2054 DCVIYVSVTGVYLILPDNPQRGQYYKFIQGAGSFHIKSSSKNIYSMHVG
-2067 MWDYGNDKGYGGNR
+2067 QTDNFTSDSYNQITEIIWIGDHWR
-2081 IVMRNGDCWSF
+2081 INWFRESVG
-2092 SLTFTKAQGYY
+2092 K
-2103 IQILNTQI
+2103 

>member
-1 MTDVNDELVVIHG
+1 MSTWNIYHKDGSKLTDVNEELITVHG

-19 SWMGE
+19 FWMGE
-24 CFVSID
+24 CFLTIN
-30 FKRQSPIGFEIGDY
+30 FKHEVPINFQIGDY
-44 IMYRG
+44 IVYRG

-54 NYVPG
+54 NYEPG
-59 KEKQARK
+59 KDKQARK

-138 IFSRNKE
+138 IFSRNKK

-213 TDDIFKYGLGKGLYK
+213 TDGIFKYGLGKGLYK

-259 LGIKYKVGITKVGN
+259 LGVKYVANITKVVG
-273 AASFVELYLDLDY
+273 ASTNVEIELDIDY
-286 ISTYF
+286 IETYF
-291 TEPRKYI
+291 KNPRKYI
-298 SSGSTGE
+298 VSGETGE
-305 QTNGFVLRATFDF
+305 QSSGWVLKVTFDF
-318 KTIITGY
+318 KTEITGY
-325 VTGTSNNKCRFY
+325 VTQKYNTNKCRFY
-337 SGLKGSQTDNGDEE
+337 SEYKGTQVDSGDEE
-351 SKDALDAF
+351 SRENLNTF
-359 ISQVKSGSYTKLY
+359 IAQVKAGNTKMY
-372 ITSGINEKTIPSE
+372 ITSGLNKKNVPSSM
-385 NKEYAENLPNN
+385 KEYAENLPNN
-396 MAISRLM
+396 MSINRLM
-403 LPGFPTLSLREFWD
+403 LPGFPHVSLSDFYDSLTD
-417 TMTEEE
+417 EE
-423 KKYVNPTGKEHIFS
+423 KKYVNPTGKQHRFS
-437 NDKYRPYI
+437 TDPHRPYI
-445 DSLNIDK
+445 DSINIDQ
-452 IGLRSDSKFFDT
+452 IGLRSASQFFDT
-464 DDKANGIVEIYPT
+464 DDKTNGVVEIYPT

-489 EIYKGSEVDDDGRFV
+489 EIGEGVAPDDDGRFG
-504 DGQSVKNIDIYLN
+504 DNETVKNVDIYLN
-517 PAIDF
+517 KAIDF
-522 DINNLKDDDFS
+522 DINDLKDDDFS
-533 ICMKDGMCGGRSFKV
+533 ISMKDGMCGGRTFKV
-548 ASSTKESGTWR
+548 ASSTKVDGRWR
-559 LTIERVKDDALGLY
+559 LTIERVKDDALELW

-578 YQIKKNDHFVLTGI
+578 YPIKKGDHFVLTGI
-592 RLPDS
+592 TLPDS
-597 YVRAASLKLLKYAIA
+597 YVRS
-612 LLDKNDYTRYVYQ
+612 
-625 PKLYITSGIN
+625 
-635 EKTIPSENKEY
+635 
-646 AENLPNN
+646 
-653 MAISRLMLPGFPTLS
+653 
-668 LREFWDTMT
+668 
-677 EEEKKYVNP
+677 
-686 TGKEHIFSNDK
+686 
-697 YRPYIDSLNIDKIGL
+697 
-712 RSDSKFFDTDDKANG
+712 
-727 IVEIYPTIE
+727 
-736 EMVVGGV
+736 
-743 RVDEIYKGSEVDDD
+743 
-757 GRFVDGQSVKNIDIY
+757 
-772 LNPAIDFDI
+772 
-781 NNLKDDDFSIC
+781 
-792 MKDGMCGGRSFK
+792 
-804 VASSTKESGTWRLT
+804 
-818 IERVKDDAL
+818 
-827 GLYFPYKDYQIKKND
+827 
-842 HFVLTGI
+842 
-849 RLPDS
+849 
-854 YVRAAS
+854 AS

-877 RYVYQPKVDDIFMA
+877 RYVYQPKVDEIFMA

-931 TIDQIIIKEEDGK
+931 TIDQLIIKEEDGK

-1015 MQKFLGGF
+1015 MQKFLSGF
-1023 VSAGRAILQKGFA
+1023 ESAGRAILQKGFA
-1036 IDENGY
+1036 IGENGY

-1055 KSIGFDKVL
+1055 KSAGFDKVL
-1064 NEGFGMEMDGDQSHL
+1064 NEGFGMEMESAGTSHL
-1079 YLANLTVWG
+1079 YLSNLTVWG
-1088 KMMINI
+1088 KMFVNI

-1104 GNIYMSA
+1104 GNIYLSA

-1190 PEHGVSSFNEYIYN
+1190 PEHGVSSLNEYIYN

-1218 IVLGKHSKDFDG
+1218 IVLGKHSKGFDG

-1243 PEAGDSIVLDGCRK
+1243 PEAGDSIVLDGSRK

-1280 RGVSDYTHEKCAIF
+1280 RGVSDYTHENCAIF

-1325 EWDPNEKYYKND
+1325 EWDPGEKYYKND

-1350 DADFQTEPTDGSTYW
+1350 DTDFQAEPTDGSTYW

-1388 HFTNADDIGGE
+1388 HFKNADDIRGGE
-1399 LLTTKEYLFDD
+1399 LLNLGKYLFDD

-1423 ATYMKIGAGHTWI
+1423 ATYMKVGAGHTWI
-1436 ICKSNDGDSYM
+1436 ICKSNEGDSYM

-1473 TSVTYGVSASG
+1473 TSVTYGVSASV
-1484 TQQPSSWSSII
+1484 TQQPSSWSSAI
-1495 PPTTDV
+1495 PLITDDK
-1501 YPYLWT
+1501 PYLWT
-1507 RTMVNYTDGKSTTS
+1507 KTVVEYSDGKSTTS
-1521 FSVSHN
+1521 YSVSHN
-1527 GKDGAK
+1527 GKDGEK
-1533 GDPGDKGADAITIQL
+1533 GETGEKGADAITIQL

-1554 FDAGSDGIA
+1554 FDAGSDGIV

-1586 GQPYFVP
+1586 GQPFFVP

-1599 SHEDGYVIERREY
+1599 SPEDGYVIERREY

-1622 KSDAIS
+1622 KSDVIS

-1666 VARYTGELTLTNT
+1666 VARYTGELTLTNK

-1691 MVTAEENITG
+1691 MEAAEGGITN
-1701 VNTKLNT
+1701 VNTRLDT
-1708 EVKTLHAEITSTA
+1708 EVDALHSEITSTA

-1741 EVKADGIILYGDK
+1741 EVKADGITLYGDK

-1768 FANGKINASLIDA
+1768 FTGGKINASLIDA
-1781 DQIEV
+1781 DKIEV
-1786 KHLWAKSN
+1786 KHLWAKSE
-1794 DGASKVG
+1794 DGTTKVG
-1801 YFGNTEESACKLSD
+1801 YFGNTEEDACKIGD
-1815 GTLAPLFIG
+1815 YTVAPLFIG
-1824 GDTAAKSPFYV
+1824 GATAKESPFYV

-1846 YIGGFSINQNSLYYG
+1846 
-1861 NPSKWATTK
+1861 
-1870 TENLA
+1870 
-1875 QVGWNFIR
+1875 
-1883 IAQAIANGGK
+1883 
-1893 PIAYQKIGIGG
+1893 KIGYFTISPNGELMYDDGYTDVAHRPFGLSKEALYFTHTTNHKSNDAIVWVGRVNFSASSTGTAPLVSDIWIDERVSTPDESKACLFLRAEGYTGEDTDPMG
-1904 NAYPGDEED
+1904 NLMGNFA
-1913 SSVVGST
+1913 
-1920 AMYIYRSMLAYSE
+1920 IYAQKGTYAGFR
-1933 DKAYK
+1933 
-1938 PAAIIESDNAQN
+1938 PAVRFAIKNCQLTDMDC
-1950 RNIALKLIGGLQ
+1950 
-1962 VHGGVIQHGCVM
+1962 VIYV
-1974 TYEKKG
+1974 
-1980 DANVL
+1980 
-1985 NLSFS
+1985 
-1990 TIFTLRNTMK
+1990 
-2000 DSMDFF
+2000 
-2006 FPSLPEVRQQ
+2006 
-2016 LGIWSADVEFCIPV
+2016 PV
-2030 TVIAAANTTQFAIS
+2030 TGVYLTLPDNPQKGQYYKFIQGSGSFHIKSSSKNIYSMHVGQ
-2044 TQLSAANTDL
+2044 TDNFTSDSYNQITEIIWL
-2054 TQADGGRYVDNNG
+2054 GDH
-2067 MWDYGNDKGYGGNR
+2067 WR
-2081 IVMRNGDCWSF
+2081 INWFREAVG
-2092 SLTFTKAQGYY
+2092 K
-2103 IQILNTQI
+2103 

>member
-1 MTDVNDELVVIHG
+1 MGKWIICHKDGSVLTDVNDELVVIHG

-44 IMYRG
+44 IVYRG

-213 TDDIFKYGLGKGLYK
+213 TDGIFKYGLGKGLYK

-273 AASFVELYLDLDY
+273 ATSFVELYLDLDCF
-286 ISTYF
+286 STYF

-305 QTNGFVLRATFDF
+305 QTNGFVLRVTFDF
-318 KTIITGY
+318 KTIITGF
-325 VTGTSNNKCRFY
+325 VDGTSNNKCRFY
-337 SGLKGSQTDNGDEE
+337 SELKGSQTDNGDEE

-437 NDKYRPYI
+437 NDKYRPYV

-477 IEEMVVGGVRVD
+477 IEEMAVGGVRVD

-522 DINNLKDDDFS
+522 DIND
-533 ICMKDGMCGGRSFKV
+533 
-548 ASSTKESGTWR
+548 
-559 LTIERVKDDALGLY
+559 
-573 FPYKD
+573 
-578 YQIKKNDHFVLTGI
+578 
-592 RLPDS
+592 
-597 YVRAASLKLLKYAIA
+597 
-612 LLDKNDYTRYVYQ
+612 
-625 PKLYITSGIN
+625 
-635 EKTIPSENKEY
+635 
-646 AENLPNN
+646 
-653 MAISRLMLPGFPTLS
+653 
-668 LREFWDTMT
+668 
-677 EEEKKYVNP
+677 
-686 TGKEHIFSNDK
+686 
-697 YRPYIDSLNIDKIGL
+697 
-712 RSDSKFFDTDDKANG
+712 
-727 IVEIYPTIE
+727 
-736 EMVVGGV
+736 
-743 RVDEIYKGSEVDDD
+743 
-757 GRFVDGQSVKNIDIY
+757 
-772 LNPAIDFDI
+772 
-781 NNLKDDDFSIC
+781 LKDDDFSIC

-931 TIDQIIIKEEDGK
+931 TIDQLIIKEEDGK

-1042 GFDENGNIIADSL
+1042 GFDENGNIIANSL

-1064 NEGFGMEMDGDQSHL
+1064 NEGFGMEMESAGTSHL
-1079 YLANLTVWG
+1079 YLSNLTVWG
-1088 KMMINI
+1088 KIMVTI

-1230 YTEENAPVGTTDI
+1230 YTEENAPTGTTDI
-1243 PEAGDSIVLDGCRK
+1243 PEAGDSIVLDGSRK

-1280 RGVSDYTHEKCAIF
+1280 RGVSNYTHEKCAIF

-1325 EWDPNEKYYKND
+1325 EWDPTEKYYKND
-1337 QVSHNNAIWTCIK
+1337 QVSHNNAIWTCLN
-1350 DADFQTEPTDGSTYW
+1350 DEVWQSEPADDNTAW

-1399 LLTTKEYLFDD
+1399 LLAAEKYLFDD

-1423 ATYMKIGAGHTWI
+1423 ATYTKAEAGHMWV

-1484 TQQPSSWSSII
+1484 TQQPSSWSSAI
-1495 PPTTDV
+1495 PPTTDE

-1507 RTMVNYTDGKSTTS
+1507 RTVVNYSDGKSTTS
-1521 FSVSHN
+1521 YSVSHN

-1548 VGAPLI
+1548 AGAPLI
-1554 FDAGSDGIA
+1554 FNAGSDGIV
-1563 PKGVTNYARLYVTVG
+1563 PKGVTNYARLCVTVG

-1593 SEGMNV
+1593 PEGMNV
-1599 SHEDGYVIERREY
+1599 SPEDGYVIERREY

-1633 DNKTEVSATSGYIT
+1633 DNKTEVSATSGYTT

-1666 VARYTGELTLTNT
+1666 VARYTGELTLTNQ

-1721 NDIKLEVTE
+1721 STVKAEVKE
-1730 QMNGNLKKAGL
+1730 EMNGNLKKAGL
-1741 EVKADGIILYGDK
+1741 EVKADGITLYGDK

-1781 DQIEV
+1781 DKIEV

-1801 YFGNTEESACKLSD
+1801 YFGNTEEEACKID
-1815 GTLAPLFIG
+1815 NTYAPLFVG
-1824 GDTAAKSPFYV
+1824 ADTAKNSPFYV
-1835 TSKGAMHATSG
+1835 TNKGHMVSKSAT
-1846 YIGGFSINQNSLYYG
+1846 
-1861 NPSKWATTK
+1861 
-1870 TENLA
+1870 
-1875 QVGWNFIR
+1875 
-1883 IAQAIANGGK
+1883 
-1893 PIAYQKIGIGG
+1893 
-1904 NAYPGDEED
+1904 
-1913 SSVVGST
+1913 
-1920 AMYIYRSMLAYSE
+1920 
-1933 DKAYK
+1933 
-1938 PAAIIESDNAQN
+1938 
-1950 RNIALKLIGGLQ
+1950 
-1962 VHGGVIQHGCVM
+1962 
-1974 TYEKKG
+1974 
-1980 DANVL
+1980 
-1985 NLSFS
+1985 
-1990 TIFTLRNTMK
+1990 
-2000 DSMDFF
+2000 
-2006 FPSLPEVRQQ
+2006 
-2016 LGIWSADVEFCIPV
+2016 LG
-2030 TVIAAANTTQFAIS
+2030 
-2044 TQLSAANTDL
+2044 
-2054 TQADGGRYVDNNG
+2054 
-2067 MWDYGNDKGYGGNR
+2067 
-2081 IVMRNGDCWSF
+2081 SF
-2092 SLTFTKAQGYY
+2092 SLNESSLRYLTGYDDEEPGFALYNEYMVFRGYSRTFSPQTKKWTSERNRLIWVGRNDWVYSVPSLMSNILVQDSFPMTTGDTAKIGLRISVTGCDDKYQYEDVNYNGAMGSNVYGNFAIYAENGMYAGFRPMTRMANYSMKLTELDCVIYVPVTGITLTLPDNPQRGQCYKFIQGAGSFHIKSSSKNIYSMHVGQTDNFTSDSY
-2103 IQILNTQI
+2103 NQITEIIWIGDHWRINWFREAVGK

>member
-1 MTDVNDELVVIHG
+1 MSAWNIYHKDGSKLTDVNEELITVHG

-24 CFVSID
+24 CFLAIN
-30 FKRQSPIGFEIGDY
+30 FKHEVPIHFQIGDY
-44 IMYRG
+44 IVYRG

-54 NYVPG
+54 NYEPG
-59 KEKQARK
+59 KDKQARK

-213 TDDIFKYGLGKGLYK
+213 TDGIFKYGLGKGLYK

-273 AASFVELYLDLDY
+273 AASFVELYLDLDC

-291 TEPRKYI
+291 TEPRKH
-298 SSGSTGE
+298 SGSTGE
-305 QTNGFVLRATFDF
+305 QTNEFVLRVTFDF

-325 VTGTSNNKCRFY
+325 VTGMSNNKCRFY
-337 SGLKGSQTDNGDEE
+337 SELKGSQTDNGDEE

-489 EIYKGSEVDDDGRFV
+489 EIYKGSEVDDDGRFD

-522 DINNLKDDDFS
+522 DINDLKDDDFS

-559 LTIERVKDDALGLY
+559 LTIERA
-573 FPYKD
+573 
-578 YQIKKNDHFVLTGI
+578 
-592 RLPDS
+592 
-597 YVRAASLKLLKYAIA
+597 
-612 LLDKNDYTRYVYQ
+612 
-625 PKLYITSGIN
+625 
-635 EKTIPSENKEY
+635 
-646 AENLPNN
+646 
-653 MAISRLMLPGFPTLS
+653 
-668 LREFWDTMT
+668 
-677 EEEKKYVNP
+677 
-686 TGKEHIFSNDK
+686 
-697 YRPYIDSLNIDKIGL
+697 
-712 RSDSKFFDTDDKANG
+712 
-727 IVEIYPTIE
+727 
-736 EMVVGGV
+736 
-743 RVDEIYKGSEVDDD
+743 
-757 GRFVDGQSVKNIDIY
+757 
-772 LNPAIDFDI
+772 
-781 NNLKDDDFSIC
+781 
-792 MKDGMCGGRSFK
+792 
-804 VASSTKESGTWRLT
+804 
-818 IERVKDDAL
+818 KDDAL

-931 TIDQIIIKEEDGK
+931 TIDQLIIKEEDGK

-1023 VSAGRAILQKGFA
+1023 VSAGHAILQKGFA

-1055 KSIGFDKVL
+1055 KSQGFDKVL
-1064 NEGFGMEMDGDQSHL
+1064 NEGFGMEMESAGTSHL
-1079 YLANLTVWG
+1079 YLSNLTIWG
-1088 KMMINI
+1088 KMIVNI

-1116 VKAVPVTYINEDV
+1116 VKAVPVIYINEDV

-1243 PEAGDSIVLDGCRK
+1243 PEAGDSIVLDGSRK

-1280 RGVSDYTHEKCAIF
+1280 RGVSDYSHEKCAIF

-1350 DADFQTEPTDGSTYW
+1350 DTDFQTEPTDDSTYW
-1365 RKEVYGQKGEDGSSF
+1365 RKEVYGQKGE
-1380 KVLGTAVK
+1380 
-1388 HFTNADDIGGE
+1388 
-1399 LLTTKEYLFDD
+1399 
-1410 TSGLPDGVASPCI
+1410 
-1423 ATYMKIGAGHTWI
+1423 
-1436 ICKSNDGDSYM
+1436 
-1447 IGDDLWTNSGTAW
+1447 
-1460 LNIGNVKG
+1460 
-1468 VSISS
+1468 
-1473 TSVTYGVSASG
+1473 
-1484 TQQPSSWSSII
+1484 
-1495 PPTTDV
+1495 
-1501 YPYLWT
+1501 
-1507 RTMVNYTDGKSTTS
+1507 
-1521 FSVSHN
+1521 
-1527 GKDGAK
+1527 
-1533 GDPGDKGADAITIQL
+1533 DAITIQL

-1554 FDAGSDGIA
+1554 FDAGSDGIV

-1586 GQPYFVP
+1586 GQPYSVS

-1599 SHEDGYVIERREY
+1599 SPEDGYVIERREY
-1612 NEKMAWYLGI
+1612 NKKMAWYLGI

-1666 VARYTGELTLTNT
+1666 VARYTGELTLTNK
-1679 QFKVSM
+1679 QFKISM

-1721 NDIKLEVTE
+1721 STVKVEVKE
-1730 QMNGNLKKAGL
+1730 EMNGNLKKAGL
-1741 EVKADGIILYGDK
+1741 EVKADGITLYGEK

-1768 FANGKINASLIDA
+1768 FTGGKINASLIDA
-1781 DQIEV
+1781 DKIEV

-1801 YFGNTEESACKLSD
+1801 YFGNTEEDACKIGD
-1815 GTLAPLFIG
+1815 YTVAPLFIG
-1824 GDTAAKSPFYV
+1824 GATAKESPFYV

-1846 YIGGFSINQNSLYYG
+1846 
-1861 NPSKWATTK
+1861 
-1870 TENLA
+1870 
-1875 QVGWNFIR
+1875 
-1883 IAQAIANGGK
+1883 
-1893 PIAYQKIGIGG
+1893 KIGYFTISPNGELMYDDGYTDVARRPFGLSKEALYFTHTTDHKSNDAIVWVGRTNVSVSITGTSPMVSDIWIDDQENTPNKSKACLFLSAEGYTGEDTDPMG
-1904 NAYPGDEED
+1904 NLMG
-1913 SSVVGST
+1913 
-1920 AMYIYRSMLAYSE
+1920 
-1933 DKAYK
+1933 
-1938 PAAIIESDNAQN
+1938 N
-1950 RNIALKLIGGLQ
+1950 
-1962 VHGGVIQHGCVM
+1962 
-1974 TYEKKG
+1974 
-1980 DANVL
+1980 
-1985 NLSFS
+1985 
-1990 TIFTLRNTMK
+1990 
-2000 DSMDFF
+2000 
-2006 FPSLPEVRQQ
+2006 
-2016 LGIWSADVEFCIPV
+2016 
-2030 TVIAAANTTQFAIS
+2030 FAIYAQKG
-2044 TQLSAANTDL
+2044 TYAGFRPAVRFAIKNCQLTDM
-2054 TQADGGRYVDNNG
+2054 DCVIYVSVTGVYLILPDNPQRGQYYKFIQGAGSFHIKSSSKNIYSMHVG
-2067 MWDYGNDKGYGGNR
+2067 QTDNFTSGSYNQITEIIWIGDHWR
-2081 IVMRNGDCWSF
+2081 INWFRESVG
-2092 SLTFTKAQGYY
+2092 K
-2103 IQILNTQI
+2103 

>member
-138 IFSRNKE
+138 IFSRDKE

-165 NDSASFE
+165 SDSASFE

-213 TDDIFKYGLGKGLYK
+213 TDGIFKYGLGKGLYK

-305 QTNGFVLRATFDF
+305 QTNGFVLRVTFDF

-337 SGLKGSQTDNGDEE
+337 SELKGSQADNGDEE

-522 DINNLKDDDFS
+522 DIND
-533 ICMKDGMCGGRSFKV
+533 
-548 ASSTKESGTWR
+548 
-559 LTIERVKDDALGLY
+559 
-573 FPYKD
+573 
-578 YQIKKNDHFVLTGI
+578 
-592 RLPDS
+592 
-597 YVRAASLKLLKYAIA
+597 
-612 LLDKNDYTRYVYQ
+612 
-625 PKLYITSGIN
+625 
-635 EKTIPSENKEY
+635 
-646 AENLPNN
+646 
-653 MAISRLMLPGFPTLS
+653 
-668 LREFWDTMT
+668 
-677 EEEKKYVNP
+677 
-686 TGKEHIFSNDK
+686 
-697 YRPYIDSLNIDKIGL
+697 
-712 RSDSKFFDTDDKANG
+712 
-727 IVEIYPTIE
+727 
-736 EMVVGGV
+736 
-743 RVDEIYKGSEVDDD
+743 
-757 GRFVDGQSVKNIDIY
+757 
-772 LNPAIDFDI
+772 
-781 NNLKDDDFSIC
+781 LKDDDFSIC

-877 RYVYQPKVDDIFMA
+877 RYVYQPKVDEIFMA

-931 TIDQIIIKEEDGK
+931 TIDQLIIKEEDGK

-1023 VSAGRAILQKGFA
+1023 VSAGRAILQNGFA
-1036 IDENGY
+1036 IGKNGY

-1064 NEGFGMEMDGDQSHL
+1064 NEGFGMEMESAGTSHL
-1079 YLANLTVWG
+1079 YLSNLTVWG
-1088 KMMINI
+1088 KMFVNI

-1104 GNIYMSA
+1104 GNIYLSA

-1116 VKAVPVTYINEDV
+1116 VKVVPVGMWDDDESEWVENPI
-1129 GWEETSES
+1129 EEAIQ
-1137 WCDGWKCYIL
+1137 GWKCYIL
-1147 ADDGDEATTNP
+1147 ADDGDNAVGNP
-1158 WVEGDQVRCQSMGNL
+1158 WQEGDQVRCQSMGNL

-1204 DYGTPAYNGKMFYW
+1204 DYGTPAYNGKTFYW

-1243 PEAGDSIVLDGCRK
+1243 PEAGDSIVLDGSRK

-1280 RGVSDYTHEKCAIF
+1280 RGVSDYSHEKCAIF

-1325 EWDPNEKYYKND
+1325 EWNPNEKYYKND

-1350 DADFQTEPTDGSTYW
+1350 DTDFQTEPTDDSTYW

-1423 ATYMKIGAGHTWI
+1423 ATYLKVGAGHMWV

-1495 PPTTDV
+1495 PPTTDE

-1507 RTMVNYTDGKSTTS
+1507 RTVVNYTDGKSTTS
-1521 FSVSHN
+1521 YSVSHN
-1527 GKDGAK
+1527 GKDGEK
-1533 GDPGDKGADAITIQL
+1533 GETGEKGADAITIQP

-1554 FDAGSDGIA
+1554 FDAGSDGIV

-1599 SHEDGYVIERREY
+1599 SPEDGYVIERREY

-1666 VARYTGELTLTNT
+1666 VARYTGELTLTNK

-1721 NDIKLEVTE
+1721 STVKAEVKE
-1730 QMNGNLKKAGL
+1730 EMNGNLKKAGL
-1741 EVKADGIILYGDK
+1741 EVKADGITLYGDK
-1754 ITITNDDGKTTTAL
+1754 ITITNDGGKTTTAL
-1768 FANGKINASLIDA
+1768 FTGGKINASLIDA

-1801 YFGNTEESACKLSD
+1801 YFGNTEEDACKIGD
-1815 GTLAPLFIG
+1815 YTVAPLFIG
-1824 GDTAAKSPFYV
+1824 GATAKESPFYV

-1846 YIGGFSINQNSLYYG
+1846 KIGYFTISPNGELMYDDGYTDVAHRPFGLSKEALYFTHTTDHKSNDAIVWVGRTNFSESSTGTVGLLSDIWIDERVSTPTKSKACLFLSAEGYTGEDTDYKGDLMGNFAIYAKKGAYAGFR
-1861 NPSKWATTK
+1861 PA
-1870 TENLA
+1870 
-1875 QVGWNFIR
+1875 VR
-1883 IAQAIANGGK
+1883 IAIENCQLTDMDCVI
-1893 PIAYQKIGIGG
+1893 YV
-1904 NAYPGDEED
+1904 
-1913 SSVVGST
+1913 SVT
-1920 AMYIYRSMLAYSE
+1920 
-1933 DKAYK
+1933 
-1938 PAAIIESDNAQN
+1938 
-1950 RNIALKLIGGLQ
+1950 
-1962 VHGGVIQHGCVM
+1962 GV
-1974 TYEKKG
+1974 Y
-1980 DANVL
+1980 
-1985 NLSFS
+1985 
-1990 TIFTLRNTMK
+1990 FTLPDNPQKGQYYKFIQGAGKFYIKSSSKNIYSMHVGQTDNFSS
-2000 DSMDFF
+2000 DSYNQIT
-2006 FPSLPEVRQQ
+2006 EIIW
-2016 LGIWSADVEFCIPV
+2016 LGDHW
-2030 TVIAAANTTQFAIS
+2030 
-2044 TQLSAANTDL
+2044 
-2054 TQADGGRYVDNNG
+2054 
-2067 MWDYGNDKGYGGNR
+2067 R
-2081 IVMRNGDCWSF
+2081 INWFREAVG
-2092 SLTFTKAQGYY
+2092 K
-2103 IQILNTQI
+2103 

>member
-1 MTDVNDELVVIHG
+1 MSAWNIYHKDGSKLTDVNEETITVHG
-14 LEYSD
+14 LEHSD

-24 CFVSID
+24 CFLTIN
-30 FKRQSPIGFEIGDY
+30 FKHEVPINFQIGDY
-44 IMYRG
+44 IVYRG

-54 NYVPG
+54 NYEPG
-59 KEKQARK
+59 KDKQARK

-91 FLDVVLHDNQLH
+91 FMDVVLHDNQLH
-103 YTTLPKFPFY
+103 YTALPKFSFY

-138 IFSRNKE
+138 IFSRDKE
-145 RSMQRGCTAEEWNA
+145 RTMQRGCTAEEWNA

-165 NDSASFE
+165 KDSASFE

-192 QWNINFVIRGRNIYV
+192 RWNINFVIRGRNIYV

-213 TDDIFKYGLGKGLYK
+213 TDGIFKYGLGKGLYK

-259 LGIKYKVGITKVGN
+259 LGIKYKVGITKVVN
-273 AASFVELYLDLDY
+273 AASFVELYLDLDC

-291 TEPRKYI
+291 TEPRKH
-298 SSGSTGE
+298 SGSTGE
-305 QTNGFVLRATFDF
+305 QTNEFVLRVTFDF

-325 VTGTSNNKCRFY
+325 VNGTSNNKCRFY
-337 SGLKGSQTDNGDEE
+337 SELKGSQTDNGDEE

-423 KKYVNPTGKEHIFS
+423 KKYVNPTGKQHIFS
-437 NDKYRPYI
+437 TDPHRPYI
-445 DSLNIDK
+445 DSINIEQ
-452 IGLRSDSKFFDT
+452 IGLRSASQFFDT
-464 DDKANGIVEIYPT
+464 DDKTNGVIEIYPT
-477 IEEMVVGGVRVD
+477 IEEMEIGGVRVD
-489 EIYKGSEVDDDGRFV
+489 EIDEGVAPDDDGRYDDDPGPNNV
-504 DGQSVKNIDIYLN
+504 DIFLSR
-517 PAIDF
+517 AIDF
-522 DINNLKDDDFS
+522 DIKDLADNDFS
-533 ICMKDGMCGGRSFKV
+533 ISMKDGMCGGRTFKV
-548 ASSTKESGTWR
+548 ASSTKVDGRWR
-559 LTIERVKDDALGLY
+559 LTIERVKDDALELW

-578 YQIKKNDHFVLTGI
+578 YPIKKGDHFVLTGI
-592 RLPDS
+592 
-597 YVRAASLKLLKYAIA
+597 
-612 LLDKNDYTRYVYQ
+612 T
-625 PKLYITSGIN
+625 
-635 EKTIPSENKEY
+635 
-646 AENLPNN
+646 
-653 MAISRLMLPGFPTLS
+653 
-668 LREFWDTMT
+668 
-677 EEEKKYVNP
+677 
-686 TGKEHIFSNDK
+686 
-697 YRPYIDSLNIDKIGL
+697 
-712 RSDSKFFDTDDKANG
+712 
-727 IVEIYPTIE
+727 
-736 EMVVGGV
+736 
-743 RVDEIYKGSEVDDD
+743 
-757 GRFVDGQSVKNIDIY
+757 
-772 LNPAIDFDI
+772 
-781 NNLKDDDFSIC
+781 
-792 MKDGMCGGRSFK
+792 
-804 VASSTKESGTWRLT
+804 
-818 IERVKDDAL
+818 
-827 GLYFPYKDYQIKKND
+827 
-842 HFVLTGI
+842 
-849 RLPDS
+849 LPDS

-877 RYVYQPKVDDIFMA
+877 RYVYQPKVDEIFMA

-931 TIDQIIIKEEDGK
+931 TIDQLIIKEEDGK
-944 IPAYEITLREEKEVG
+944 IPTYEITLREEKEVG

-1042 GFDENGNIIADSL
+1042 GFDENGNIIANSL
-1055 KSIGFDKVL
+1055 KSQGFDKVL
-1064 NEGFGMEMDGDQSHL
+1064 NEGFGMEMDGGQSHL

-1104 GNIYMSA
+1104 GNIYLSA

-1116 VKAVPVTYINEDV
+1116 VKAVPVIYINEDV

-1230 YTEENAPVGTTDI
+1230 YTEENAPTGTTDI
-1243 PEAGDSIVLDGCRK
+1243 PEAGDSIVLDGSRK

-1269 YGSGAPSIVGL
+1269 YGSGSPSIVGL
-1280 RGVSDYTHEKCAIF
+1280 RGVSDYSHENCAIF
-1294 ELSYD
+1294 ELSND
-1299 YVRIFAERFKLIAK
+1299 YVRILAERFKLIAK

-1325 EWDPNEKYYKND
+1325 EWLPDEKYYKND

-1350 DADFQTEPTDGSTYW
+1350 DADFQKEPADGSTYW

-1380 KVLGTAVK
+1380 KVLGTAK
-1388 HFTNADDIGGE
+1388 WHFVNADDISGE
-1399 LLTTKEYLFDD
+1399 LLTDEKYLFDD
-1410 TSGLPDGVASPCI
+1410 TSGLPDGMASPCI
-1423 ATYMKIGAGHTWI
+1423 ATYMKVGAGHTWV
-1436 ICKSNDGDSYM
+1436 ICKSNEGDSYM

-1473 TSVTYGVSASG
+1473 TSVTYSVSASG
-1484 TQQPSSWSSII
+1484 TQEPSSWSSVI
-1495 PPTTDV
+1495 PPTTDE

-1507 RTMVNYTDGKSTTS
+1507 RTVVNYTDGKSTTS
-1521 FSVSHN
+1521 YSVSHN
-1527 GKDGAK
+1527 GKDGEK
-1533 GDPGDKGADAITIQL
+1533 GETGDKGADAITIQL

-1554 FDAGSDGIA
+1554 FDAGSDGIV

-1586 GQPYFVP
+1586 GQPFHVS

-1599 SHEDGYVIERREY
+1599 SEGGYMIDRREY
-1612 NEKMAWYLGI
+1612 NGKMAWYLGI

-1647 FVFAYGANQYVG
+1647 FAFVYGANQYVG

-1666 VARYTGELTLTNT
+1666 VAMYTGELTLTNK
-1679 QFKVSM
+1679 QFEAKMHELSTNY
-1685 DGLTTR
+1685 DNLPLKT
-1691 MVTAEENITG
+1691 TAELTDY
-1701 VNTKLNT
+1701 T
-1708 EVKTLHAEITSTA
+1708 TSINESA
-1721 NDIKLEVTE
+1721 RKISLEASKKAVDD
-1730 QMNGNLKKAGL
+1730 NNAVIKKAGL
-1741 EVKADGIILYGDK
+1741 EVKADGITLYGDK

-1768 FANGKINASLIDA
+1768 FTGGKINASLID
-1781 DQIEV
+1781 V
-1786 KHLWAKSN
+1786 KHLWAISE
-1794 DGASKVG
+1794 DGTSKVG
-1801 YFGNTEESACKLSD
+1801 YFGNDTDSACIID
-1815 GTLAPLFIG
+1815 NNTTAPLFVG
-1824 GDTAAKSPFYV
+1824 GSTALMSNFYV
-1835 TSKGAMHATSG
+1835 TSNGKMVAKDAEISGTLKGVSGTFNELTDGTGKLSIGFQDNGFFITGFTRFYNNVAIDGMLISQGQGANFLAYGVWARGTFGSNARLTLMCIDNHRYYYEENNTKRVQGSTLAPSDGAIDGHYPYLVSMRPVTSHLGMDDGEEDCEYYGASFDLVIIRTTSKSG
-1846 YIGGFSINQNSLYYG
+1846 YYKFTNCGYGKVFHVINGYDKQSV
-1861 NPSKWATTK
+1861 W
-1870 TENLA
+1870 
-1875 QVGWNFIR
+1875 
-1883 IAQAIANGGK
+1883 
-1893 PIAYQKIGIGG
+1893 IAYQGGWFELYGGMGITM
-1904 NAYPGDEED
+1904 AYLD
-1913 SSVVGST
+1913 SS
-1920 AMYIYRSMLAYSE
+1920 MYTPTSK
-1933 DKAYK
+1933 KAGAGFFILGTY
-1938 PAAIIESDNAQN
+1938 DNTW
-1950 RNIALKLIGGLQ
+1950 
-1962 VHGGVIQHGCVM
+1962 V
-1974 TYEKKG
+1974 
-1980 DANVL
+1980 
-1985 NLSFS
+1985 
-1990 TIFTLRNTMK
+1990 
-2000 DSMDFF
+2000 
-2006 FPSLPEVRQQ
+2006 
-2016 LGIWSADVEFCIPV
+2016 
-2030 TVIAAANTTQFAIS
+2030 
-2044 TQLSAANTDL
+2044 
-2054 TQADGGRYVDNNG
+2054 
-2067 MWDYGNDKGYGGNR
+2067 
-2081 IVMRNGDCWSF
+2081 
-2092 SLTFTKAQGYY
+2092 
-2103 IQILNTQI
+2103 

>member
-1 MTDVNDELVVIHG
+1 MSTWNIYHKDGSKLTDVNEELITVHG

-19 SWMGE
+19 FWMGE
-24 CFVSID
+24 CFLTIN
-30 FKRQSPIGFEIGDY
+30 FKHEVPINFQIGDY
-44 IMYRG
+44 IVYRG

-54 NYVPG
+54 NYEPG
-59 KEKQARK
+59 KDKQARK

-138 IFSRNKE
+138 IFSRNKK

-213 TDDIFKYGLGKGLYK
+213 TDGIFKYGLGKGLYK

-305 QTNGFVLRATFDF
+305 QTNEFVLRVTFDF

-337 SGLKGSQTDNGDEE
+337 SELKGSQTDNGDEE

-504 DGQSVKNIDIYLN
+504 DGQSVNIDIYLN

-522 DINNLKDDDFS
+522 DINDLKDDDFS

-548 ASSTKESGTWR
+548 ASSTKESGGTWR

-597 YVRAASLKLLKYAIA
+597 YVRAASL
-612 LLDKNDYTRYVYQ
+612 R
-625 PKLYITSGIN
+625 
-635 EKTIPSENKEY
+635 
-646 AENLPNN
+646 
-653 MAISRLMLPGFPTLS
+653 
-668 LREFWDTMT
+668 
-677 EEEKKYVNP
+677 
-686 TGKEHIFSNDK
+686 
-697 YRPYIDSLNIDKIGL
+697 
-712 RSDSKFFDTDDKANG
+712 
-727 IVEIYPTIE
+727 
-736 EMVVGGV
+736 
-743 RVDEIYKGSEVDDD
+743 
-757 GRFVDGQSVKNIDIY
+757 
-772 LNPAIDFDI
+772 
-781 NNLKDDDFSIC
+781 
-792 MKDGMCGGRSFK
+792 
-804 VASSTKESGTWRLT
+804 
-818 IERVKDDAL
+818 
-827 GLYFPYKDYQIKKND
+827 
-842 HFVLTGI
+842 
-849 RLPDS
+849 
-854 YVRAAS
+854 
-860 LKLLKYAIALLD
+860 LLKYAIALLD

-877 RYVYQPKVDDIFMA
+877 RYVYQPKVDEIFMA

-931 TIDQIIIKEEDGK
+931 TIDQLTIKEEDGK

-1036 IDENGY
+1036 IGENGY

-1055 KSIGFDKVL
+1055 KSTGFDKVL
-1064 NEGFGMEMDGDQSHL
+1064 NDGFGMEMETAGTSHL
-1079 YLANLTVWG
+1079 YLSNLTVWG
-1088 KMMINI
+1088 KMFVNI

-1158 WVEGDQVRCQSMGNL
+1158 WVEGDQVRCQSIGNL

-1230 YTEENAPVGTTDI
+1230 YTEENAPTGTTDI
-1243 PEAGDSIVLDGCRK
+1243 PEAGDSIVLDGSRK

-1280 RGVSDYTHEKCAIF
+1280 RGVSDYSHEKCAIF

-1350 DADFQTEPTDGSTYW
+1350 DADFQTEPTDDSTYW

-1388 HFTNADDIGGE
+1388 HFKNADDIRGGE
-1399 LLTTKEYLFDD
+1399 LLNLGKYLFDD

-1423 ATYMKIGAGHTWI
+1423 ATYMKVGAGHTWI

-1484 TQQPSSWSSII
+1484 TQQPSSWSSVI
-1495 PPTTDV
+1495 PPTTDE

-1507 RTMVNYTDGKSTTS
+1507 RTVVNYTDGKSTTS
-1521 FSVSHN
+1521 YSVSHN

-1554 FDAGSDGIA
+1554 FDAGSDGIVR
-1563 PKGVTNYARLYVTVG
+1563 KGVTNYARLYVTVG

-1599 SHEDGYVIERREY
+1599 SPKDGYVIERREF
-1612 NEKMAWYLGI
+1612 NEKMAWYLGV

-1659 QLPFQVN
+1659 QLPYQVN
-1666 VARYTGELTLTNT
+1666 VARYTGELTLTNN
-1679 QFKVSM
+1679 QFKISM

-1691 MVTAEENITG
+1691 MLTAEKNITG

-1708 EVKTLHAEITSTA
+1708 EVKTLHAEIISTA
-1721 NDIKLEVTE
+1721 STVKAEVKE
-1730 QMNGNLKKAGL
+1730 EMNGNLKKAGL
-1741 EVKADGIILYGDK
+1741 EVKADGITLYGDK

-1768 FANGKINASLIDA
+1768 FTGGKINASLID
-1781 DQIEV
+1781 V
-1786 KHLWAKSN
+1786 KHLWAISE
-1794 DGASKVG
+1794 DGTSKVG
-1801 YFGNTEESACKLSD
+1801 YFGNDTDSACIID
-1815 GTLAPLFIG
+1815 NNTTAPLFVG
-1824 GDTAAKSPFYV
+1824 GSTALMSNFYV
-1835 TSKGAMHATSG
+1835 TSNGKMVAKDAEISGTLKGVSGTFNKLTDGTGKLSIGFQDNGFFITGFTRFYNNVAIDGMLISQGQGANYLAYGVWARGTFGSNARLTLMCIDNHRYYYEENNTKRVQGSTLVPSDGAIDGHYPYLVSMRPVTSQLGMDDGEEDCEYYGASFDLVIIRTTSKSG
-1846 YIGGFSINQNSLYYG
+1846 YYKFTNCGYGKVFHVINGYDKQSV
-1861 NPSKWATTK
+1861 W
-1870 TENLA
+1870 
-1875 QVGWNFIR
+1875 
-1883 IAQAIANGGK
+1883 
-1893 PIAYQKIGIGG
+1893 IAYQGGWFELYGGMGITM
-1904 NAYPGDEED
+1904 AYLD
-1913 SSVVGST
+1913 SS
-1920 AMYIYRSMLAYSE
+1920 MYTPTS
-1933 DKAYK
+1933 
-1938 PAAIIESDNAQN
+1938 
-1950 RNIALKLIGGLQ
+1950 
-1962 VHGGVIQHGCVM
+1962 
-1974 TYEKKG
+1974 
-1980 DANVL
+1980 
-1985 NLSFS
+1985 
-1990 TIFTLRNTMK
+1990 
-2000 DSMDFF
+2000 
-2006 FPSLPEVRQQ
+2006 
-2016 LGIWSADVEFCIPV
+2016 
-2030 TVIAAANTTQFAIS
+2030 
-2044 TQLSAANTDL
+2044 
-2054 TQADGGRYVDNNG
+2054 
-2067 MWDYGNDKGYGGNR
+2067 
-2081 IVMRNGDCWSF
+2081 
-2092 SLTFTKAQGYY
+2092 TKAGAGFF
-2103 IQILNTQI
+2103 ILGTYDNTWV

>member
-213 TDDIFKYGLGKGLYK
+213 TDGIFKYGLGKGLYK

-273 AASFVELYLDLDY
+273 ATSFVELYLDLDC

-291 TEPRKYI
+291 TEPRKH
-298 SSGSTGE
+298 SGSTGE
-305 QTNGFVLRATFDF
+305 QTNEFVLRVTFDF

-337 SGLKGSQTDNGDEE
+337 SELKGSQTDNGDEE

-522 DINNLKDDDFS
+522 DIND
-533 ICMKDGMCGGRSFKV
+533 
-548 ASSTKESGTWR
+548 
-559 LTIERVKDDALGLY
+559 
-573 FPYKD
+573 
-578 YQIKKNDHFVLTGI
+578 
-592 RLPDS
+592 
-597 YVRAASLKLLKYAIA
+597 
-612 LLDKNDYTRYVYQ
+612 
-625 PKLYITSGIN
+625 
-635 EKTIPSENKEY
+635 
-646 AENLPNN
+646 
-653 MAISRLMLPGFPTLS
+653 
-668 LREFWDTMT
+668 
-677 EEEKKYVNP
+677 
-686 TGKEHIFSNDK
+686 
-697 YRPYIDSLNIDKIGL
+697 
-712 RSDSKFFDTDDKANG
+712 
-727 IVEIYPTIE
+727 
-736 EMVVGGV
+736 
-743 RVDEIYKGSEVDDD
+743 
-757 GRFVDGQSVKNIDIY
+757 
-772 LNPAIDFDI
+772 
-781 NNLKDDDFSIC
+781 LKDDDFSIC

-877 RYVYQPKVDDIFMA
+877 RYVYQPKVDEIFMA

-931 TIDQIIIKEEDGK
+931 TIDQLIIKEEDGK

-966 SISSLESGNGVAS
+966 SISSLVSGNGVAS

-1015 MQKFLGGF
+1015 MQKFLSGF

-1055 KSIGFDKVL
+1055 KSQGFDKVL
-1064 NEGFGMEMDGDQSHL
+1064 NEGFGMEMDGGQSHL

-1243 PEAGDSIVLDGCRK
+1243 PEAGDSIVLDGSRK

-1280 RGVSDYTHEKCAIF
+1280 REVSDYTHEKCAIF

-1325 EWDPNEKYYKND
+1325 EWLPDEKYYKND
-1337 QVSHNNAIWTCIK
+1337 QVSHNNAIWTCVK
-1350 DADFQTEPTDGSTYW
+1350 DTDFQAEPTDGSTYW

-1423 ATYMKIGAGHTWI
+1423 ATYLKVGAGHMWV
-1436 ICKSNDGDSYM
+1436 ICKSNEGDSYM

-1473 TSVTYGVSASG
+1473 TSVTYGVSTSG
-1484 TQQPSSWSSII
+1484 TQKPSSWSIII
-1495 PPTTDV
+1495 PPTTDE

-1507 RTMVNYTDGKSTTS
+1507 RTVVNYTDGKSTTS
-1521 FSVSHN
+1521 YSVSHN

-1548 VGAPLI
+1548 VDAPLI
-1554 FDAGSDGIA
+1554 FDAGSDGIV

-1586 GQPYFVP
+1586 GQPYSVS

-1599 SHEDGYVIERREY
+1599 SPEDGYVVERREY

-1647 FVFAYGANQYVG
+1647 FAFVYGANQYVG

-1666 VARYTGELTLTNT
+1666 VARYTGELTLTNK

-1691 MVTAEENITG
+1691 METAEGGITD
-1701 VNTKLNT
+1701 VNTKLTN
-1708 EVKTLHAEITSTA
+1708 EVASLHSEITTTA
-1721 NDIKLEVTE
+1721 TNVKAEVTE
-1730 QMNGNLKKAGL
+1730 QINGNLKKAGL
-1741 EVKADGIILYGDK
+1741 EVKADGVTLYGDK

-1768 FANGKINASLIDA
+1768 FTGGKINASLIDA

-1794 DGASKVG
+1794 DGANKVG
-1801 YFGNTEESACKLSD
+1801 YFGNTEEEACKIGD
-1815 GTLAPLFIG
+1815 YTVAPLFIG
-1824 GDTAAKSPFYV
+1824 GATAKESPFYV

-1846 YIGGFSINQNSLYYG
+1846 
-1861 NPSKWATTK
+1861 
-1870 TENLA
+1870 
-1875 QVGWNFIR
+1875 
-1883 IAQAIANGGK
+1883 
-1893 PIAYQKIGIGG
+1893 KIGYFTISPNGELMYDDGYTDVAHRPFGLSKEALYFTHTTNHKSNDAIVWVGRTNFSESSTGTVGLLSDIWIDERVSTPTQSKACLFLSAEGYTGEDTDYKGDLMG
-1904 NAYPGDEED
+1904 NFA
-1913 SSVVGST
+1913 
-1920 AMYIYRSMLAYSE
+1920 IYA
-1933 DKAYK
+1933 
-1938 PAAIIESDNAQN
+1938 
-1950 RNIALKLIGGLQ
+1950 
-1962 VHGGVIQHGCVM
+1962 
-1974 TYEKKG
+1974 KKG
-1980 DANVL
+1980 AYAG
-1985 NLSFS
+1985 F
-1990 TIFTLRNTMK
+1990 R
-2000 DSMDFF
+2000 
-2006 FPSLPEVRQQ
+2006 PAVR
-2016 LGIWSADVEFCIPV
+2016 
-2030 TVIAAANTTQFAIS
+2030 FAIENC
-2044 TQLSAANTDL
+2044 QLTDM
-2054 TQADGGRYVDNNG
+2054 DCVIYVSVTGVYLILPDNPQRGQYYKFIQGAGSFHIKSSSKNIYSMHVG
-2067 MWDYGNDKGYGGNR
+2067 QTDNFTSDSYNQITEIIWIGDHWR
-2081 IVMRNGDCWSF
+2081 INWFRESVG
-2092 SLTFTKAQGYY
+2092 K
-2103 IQILNTQI
+2103 

>member
-145 RSMQRGCTAEEWNA
+145 RSIQRGCTAEEWNA

-165 NDSASFE
+165 NDSDSFE

-213 TDDIFKYGLGKGLYK
+213 TDGIFKYGLGKGLYK

-246 GSEKNLPDHYYAD
+246 GSEKNLPDHYYTD

-273 AASFVELYLDLDY
+273 AASFVELYLDLDC

-291 TEPRKYI
+291 TEPRKH
-298 SSGSTGE
+298 SGSTGE
-305 QTNGFVLRATFDF
+305 QTNEFVLRVTFDF
-318 KTIITGY
+318 KTIITGF
-325 VTGTSNNKCRFY
+325 VDGTSNNKCRFY
-337 SGLKGSQTDNGDEE
+337 SELKGSQTDNGDEE

-489 EIYKGSEVDDDGRFV
+489 EIYKGSEVDDDGRFD

-522 DINNLKDDDFS
+522 DINYLKDDDFS
-533 ICMKDGMCGGRSFKV
+533 I
-548 ASSTKESGTWR
+548 
-559 LTIERVKDDALGLY
+559 
-573 FPYKD
+573 
-578 YQIKKNDHFVLTGI
+578 H
-592 RLPDS
+592 
-597 YVRAASLKLLKYAIA
+597 
-612 LLDKNDYTRYVYQ
+612 
-625 PKLYITSGIN
+625 
-635 EKTIPSENKEY
+635 
-646 AENLPNN
+646 
-653 MAISRLMLPGFPTLS
+653 
-668 LREFWDTMT
+668 
-677 EEEKKYVNP
+677 
-686 TGKEHIFSNDK
+686 
-697 YRPYIDSLNIDKIGL
+697 
-712 RSDSKFFDTDDKANG
+712 
-727 IVEIYPTIE
+727 
-736 EMVVGGV
+736 
-743 RVDEIYKGSEVDDD
+743 
-757 GRFVDGQSVKNIDIY
+757 
-772 LNPAIDFDI
+772 
-781 NNLKDDDFSIC
+781 

-877 RYVYQPKVDDIFMA
+877 RYVYQPKVDEIFMA

-931 TIDQIIIKEEDGK
+931 TIDQLIIKEEDGK

-1015 MQKFLGGF
+1015 MQKFLSGF

-1036 IDENGY
+1036 IGENGY

-1055 KSIGFDKVL
+1055 KSLGFDKVL
-1064 NEGFGMEMDGDQSHL
+1064 NEGFGMEMDGGQSHL

-1104 GNIYMSA
+1104 GNIYLSA

-1190 PEHGVSSFNEYIYN
+1190 PEHGVSSLNEYIYN

-1243 PEAGDSIVLDGCRK
+1243 PEAGDSIVLDGSRK

-1280 RGVSDYTHEKCAIF
+1280 REVSDYSHENCAIF

-1325 EWDPNEKYYKND
+1325 EWDPNERYYKND
-1337 QVSHNNAIWTCIK
+1337 QVSHNNAIWTCVK
-1350 DADFQTEPTDGSTYW
+1350 DTDFQAEPTDGSTYW

-1423 ATYMKIGAGHTWI
+1423 ATYMKVGAGHLWI
-1436 ICKSNDGDSYM
+1436 ICKSNEGDSYM

-1484 TQQPSSWSSII
+1484 TQEPSSWSIVI
-1495 PPTTDV
+1495 PPTTDE

-1507 RTMVNYTDGKSTTS
+1507 RTVVNYTDGKSTTS

-1527 GKDGAK
+1527 GKDGENGK
-1533 GDPGDKGADAITIQL
+1533 
-1548 VGAPLI
+1548 VGVLFSVGSTWI
-1554 FDAGSDGIA
+1554 FDADSDGLVPSDTKKTATIYVTRNG
-1563 PKGVTNYARLYVTVG
+1563 KGVKIANAASSIGRSQNIVIVDGKNLPMTVKDNVVSITLSG
-1578 EKDVSEYV
+1578 ENIRKQQVGDRESNVVSV
-1586 GQPYFVP
+1586 
-1593 SEGMNV
+1593 
-1599 SHEDGYVIERREY
+1599 
-1612 NEKMAWYLGI
+1612 
-1622 KSDAIS
+1622 
-1628 KVYLS
+1628 
-1633 DNKTEVSATSGYIT
+1633 TSGYLC
-1647 FVFAYGANQYVG
+1647 VFISTEDGDAGIVNV
-1659 QLPFQVN
+1659 PFQVN
-1666 VARYTGELTLTNT
+1666 VARYTGELTLTNK

-1691 MVTAEENITG
+1691 MKAAEGGITN
-1701 VNTKLNT
+1701 VNTRLDT
-1708 EVKTLHAEITSTA
+1708 EVDTLHSEIISTA
-1721 NDIKLEVTE
+1721 NNIKLEVTE

-1741 EVKADGIILYGDK
+1741 EVKADGITLYGDK

-1781 DQIEV
+1781 DKIEV

-1801 YFGNTEESACKLSD
+1801 YFGNTEEEACKID
-1815 GTLAPLFIG
+1815 DTYAPLFVG
-1824 GDTAAKSPFYV
+1824 ADTAKNSPFYV
-1835 TSKGAMHATSG
+1835 TNKGHMVSKSAT
-1846 YIGGFSINQNSLYYG
+1846 
-1861 NPSKWATTK
+1861 
-1870 TENLA
+1870 
-1875 QVGWNFIR
+1875 
-1883 IAQAIANGGK
+1883 
-1893 PIAYQKIGIGG
+1893 
-1904 NAYPGDEED
+1904 
-1913 SSVVGST
+1913 
-1920 AMYIYRSMLAYSE
+1920 
-1933 DKAYK
+1933 
-1938 PAAIIESDNAQN
+1938 
-1950 RNIALKLIGGLQ
+1950 
-1962 VHGGVIQHGCVM
+1962 
-1974 TYEKKG
+1974 
-1980 DANVL
+1980 
-1985 NLSFS
+1985 
-1990 TIFTLRNTMK
+1990 
-2000 DSMDFF
+2000 
-2006 FPSLPEVRQQ
+2006 
-2016 LGIWSADVEFCIPV
+2016 LG
-2030 TVIAAANTTQFAIS
+2030 
-2044 TQLSAANTDL
+2044 
-2054 TQADGGRYVDNNG
+2054 
-2067 MWDYGNDKGYGGNR
+2067 
-2081 IVMRNGDCWSF
+2081 SF
-2092 SLTFTKAQGYY
+2092 SLNESSLRYLTGYDDEEPGFALYNEYMVFRGYSRTFSPQTKKWTSERNRLIWVGRNDWVYSVPSLMSNILVQDSFPMTTGDTAKIGLRISVTGCDDKYQYENVMYNGAMGSNVYGNFAIYAENGMYAGFRPMTRRANYSMKLTELDCVIYVPVTGITLTLPDNPQRGQYYKFIQGSEGKQAFWIKSNSYKMY
-2103 IQILNTQI
+2103 WNGVDTNGRTSFYSGAYNQTTEFIFLGDHWRVNWYREAAI

>member
-1 MTDVNDELVVIHG
+1 MSAWNIYHKDGSKLTDVNEELITVHG

-24 CFVSID
+24 CFLAIN
-30 FKRQSPIGFEIGDY
+30 FKHEVPIHFQIGDY
-44 IMYRG
+44 IVYRG

-54 NYVPG
+54 NYEPG
-59 KEKQARK
+59 KDKQARK

-213 TDDIFKYGLGKGLYK
+213 TDGIFKYGLGKGLYK

-273 AASFVELYLDLDY
+273 AASFVELYLDLDC

-291 TEPRKYI
+291 TEPRKH
-298 SSGSTGE
+298 SGSTGE
-305 QTNGFVLRATFDF
+305 QTNEFVLRVTFDF

-325 VTGTSNNKCRFY
+325 VTGMSNNKCRFY
-337 SGLKGSQTDNGDEE
+337 SELKGSQTDNGDEE

-489 EIYKGSEVDDDGRFV
+489 EIYKGSEVDDDGRFD

-522 DINNLKDDDFS
+522 DINDLKDDDFS

-559 LTIERVKDDALGLY
+559 LTIERA
-573 FPYKD
+573 
-578 YQIKKNDHFVLTGI
+578 
-592 RLPDS
+592 
-597 YVRAASLKLLKYAIA
+597 
-612 LLDKNDYTRYVYQ
+612 
-625 PKLYITSGIN
+625 
-635 EKTIPSENKEY
+635 
-646 AENLPNN
+646 
-653 MAISRLMLPGFPTLS
+653 
-668 LREFWDTMT
+668 
-677 EEEKKYVNP
+677 
-686 TGKEHIFSNDK
+686 
-697 YRPYIDSLNIDKIGL
+697 
-712 RSDSKFFDTDDKANG
+712 
-727 IVEIYPTIE
+727 
-736 EMVVGGV
+736 
-743 RVDEIYKGSEVDDD
+743 
-757 GRFVDGQSVKNIDIY
+757 
-772 LNPAIDFDI
+772 
-781 NNLKDDDFSIC
+781 
-792 MKDGMCGGRSFK
+792 
-804 VASSTKESGTWRLT
+804 
-818 IERVKDDAL
+818 KDDAL

-931 TIDQIIIKEEDGK
+931 TIDQLIIKEEDGK

-1023 VSAGRAILQKGFA
+1023 VSAGHAILQKGFA

-1055 KSIGFDKVL
+1055 KSQGFDKVL
-1064 NEGFGMEMDGDQSHL
+1064 NEGFGMEMESAGTSHL
-1079 YLANLTVWG
+1079 YLSNLTIWG
-1088 KMMINI
+1088 KMIVNI

-1116 VKAVPVTYINEDV
+1116 VKAVPVIYINEDV

-1243 PEAGDSIVLDGCRK
+1243 PEAGDSIVLDGSRK

-1280 RGVSDYTHEKCAIF
+1280 RGVSDYSHEKCAIF

-1350 DADFQTEPTDGSTYW
+1350 DTDFQTEPTDDSTYW
-1365 RKEVYGQKGEDGSSF
+1365 RKEVYGQKGEDG
-1380 KVLGTAVK
+1380 
-1388 HFTNADDIGGE
+1388 
-1399 LLTTKEYLFDD
+1399 
-1410 TSGLPDGVASPCI
+1410 
-1423 ATYMKIGAGHTWI
+1423 
-1436 ICKSNDGDSYM
+1436 
-1447 IGDDLWTNSGTAW
+1447 
-1460 LNIGNVKG
+1460 
-1468 VSISS
+1468 
-1473 TSVTYGVSASG
+1473 
-1484 TQQPSSWSSII
+1484 
-1495 PPTTDV
+1495 
-1501 YPYLWT
+1501 
-1507 RTMVNYTDGKSTTS
+1507 
-1521 FSVSHN
+1521 
-1527 GKDGAK
+1527 AK
-1533 GDPGDKGADAITIQL
+1533 GDSGDKGADAITIQL

-1554 FDAGSDGIA
+1554 FDAGSDGIV

-1586 GQPYFVP
+1586 GQPYSVS

-1599 SHEDGYVIERREY
+1599 SPEDGYVIERREY
-1612 NEKMAWYLGI
+1612 NKKMAWYLGI

-1666 VARYTGELTLTNT
+1666 VARYTGELTLTNK

-1701 VNTKLNT
+1701 VNTKLST

-1721 NDIKLEVTE
+1721 STVKTEVKVE
-1730 QMNGNLKKAGL
+1730 MNGNLKKAGL
-1741 EVKADGIILYGDK
+1741 EVTADGIKLYGEK

-1768 FANGKINASLIDA
+1768 FANGKINASLID
-1781 DQIEV
+1781 V
-1786 KHLWAKSN
+1786 KHLWAISE
-1794 DGASKVG
+1794 DGTSKVG
-1801 YFGNTEESACKLSD
+1801 YFGNDTDSACIID
-1815 GTLAPLFIG
+1815 NNTTAPLFVG
-1824 GDTAAKSPFYV
+1824 GSTALMSNFYV
-1835 TSKGAMHATSG
+1835 TSNGKMVAKDAEISGTLKGVSGTFNELTDGTGKLSIGFQDNGFFIKGYTRFYNDVTIDGMLRSQGKSANYLALGVWARGTFGSNARLTLMCIDNHRYYYEGYDNTKRVQGSTLVSSDGAIDGHYPYLVSMRPVTSHLGMDDGEEDCEYYGASFDLVIIRTTSKSG
-1846 YIGGFSINQNSLYYG
+1846 YYKFTNCGYGKVFHVINGYDKQSV
-1861 NPSKWATTK
+1861 W
-1870 TENLA
+1870 
-1875 QVGWNFIR
+1875 
-1883 IAQAIANGGK
+1883 
-1893 PIAYQKIGIGG
+1893 IAYQGGWFELYGGMGITM
-1904 NAYPGDEED
+1904 AYLD
-1913 SSVVGST
+1913 SS
-1920 AMYIYRSMLAYSE
+1920 MYTPTS
-1933 DKAYK
+1933 
-1938 PAAIIESDNAQN
+1938 
-1950 RNIALKLIGGLQ
+1950 
-1962 VHGGVIQHGCVM
+1962 
-1974 TYEKKG
+1974 
-1980 DANVL
+1980 
-1985 NLSFS
+1985 
-1990 TIFTLRNTMK
+1990 
-2000 DSMDFF
+2000 
-2006 FPSLPEVRQQ
+2006 
-2016 LGIWSADVEFCIPV
+2016 
-2030 TVIAAANTTQFAIS
+2030 
-2044 TQLSAANTDL
+2044 
-2054 TQADGGRYVDNNG
+2054 
-2067 MWDYGNDKGYGGNR
+2067 
-2081 IVMRNGDCWSF
+2081 
-2092 SLTFTKAQGYY
+2092 TKAGAGFF
-2103 IQILNTQI
+2103 ILGTYDNTWV

>member
-138 IFSRNKE
+138 IFSRDKE

-213 TDDIFKYGLGKGLYK
+213 TDGIFKYGLGKGLYK

-246 GSEKNLPDHYYAD
+246 GSERNLPDHYYAD

-273 AASFVELYLDLDY
+273 AASFVKLYLDLDY

-298 SSGSTGE
+298 VSGSTGE
-305 QTNGFVLRATFDF
+305 QTNGFVLRVTFDF
-318 KTIITGY
+318 KTIITGF
-325 VTGTSNNKCRFY
+325 VDGTSNNKCRFY
-337 SGLKGSQTDNGDEE
+337 SELKGSQTDNGDEE

-522 DINNLKDDDFS
+522 DINDLKDDDFS

-548 ASSTKESGTWR
+548 ASSAKESGTWR
-559 LTIERVKDDALGLY
+559 LA
-573 FPYKD
+573 
-578 YQIKKNDHFVLTGI
+578 
-592 RLPDS
+592 
-597 YVRAASLKLLKYAIA
+597 
-612 LLDKNDYTRYVYQ
+612 
-625 PKLYITSGIN
+625 
-635 EKTIPSENKEY
+635 
-646 AENLPNN
+646 
-653 MAISRLMLPGFPTLS
+653 
-668 LREFWDTMT
+668 
-677 EEEKKYVNP
+677 
-686 TGKEHIFSNDK
+686 
-697 YRPYIDSLNIDKIGL
+697 
-712 RSDSKFFDTDDKANG
+712 
-727 IVEIYPTIE
+727 
-736 EMVVGGV
+736 
-743 RVDEIYKGSEVDDD
+743 
-757 GRFVDGQSVKNIDIY
+757 
-772 LNPAIDFDI
+772 
-781 NNLKDDDFSIC
+781 
-792 MKDGMCGGRSFK
+792 
-804 VASSTKESGTWRLT
+804 

-877 RYVYQPKVDDIFMA
+877 RYVYQPKVDEIFMA

-931 TIDQIIIKEEDGK
+931 TIDQLIIKEEDGK

-1015 MQKFLGGF
+1015 MQKFLSGF

-1042 GFDENGNIIADSL
+1042 SFDENGNIIADSL
-1055 KSIGFDKVL
+1055 KSLGFDKVL
-1064 NEGFGMEMDGDQSHL
+1064 NEGFGMEMDGGQSHL

-1104 GNIYMSA
+1104 GNIYLSA

-1158 WVEGDQVRCQSMGNL
+1158 WVEGDQVRYQSMGNL

-1178 AKATNK
+1178 AEATNK

-1204 DYGTPAYNGKMFYW
+1204 DYGTPAYNSKMFYW

-1230 YTEENAPVGTTDI
+1230 YTEENAPTGTTDI
-1243 PEAGDSIVLDGCRK
+1243 PEAGDSIVLDGSRK
-1257 DTSRQGVLQLSS
+1257 DTSRQGVLRLSS

-1280 RGVSDYTHEKCAIF
+1280 RGVSDYTHEKCTIF

-1313 DNKVVEITNFRG
+1313 DNKVVEITSFRG
-1325 EWDPNEKYYKND
+1325 EWDQNEKYYKND

-1350 DADFQTEPTDGSTYW
+1350 DADFQTEPTDDSTYW

-1388 HFTNADDIGGE
+1388 HFKNADDIRGGE
-1399 LLTTKEYLFDD
+1399 LLNLGEYLFDD
-1410 TSGLPDGVASPCI
+1410 TSGLPDGVVSPCI
-1423 ATYMKIGAGHTWI
+1423 ATYMKVGAGHTWI

-1484 TQQPSSWSSII
+1484 TQQPSSWSSVI
-1495 PPTTDV
+1495 PLITDDK
-1501 YPYLWT
+1501 PYLWT
-1507 RTMVNYTDGKSTTS
+1507 KTVVNYTDGKSTTS
-1521 FSVSHN
+1521 YSVSHN
-1527 GKDGAK
+1527 GKDGEK
-1533 GDPGDKGADAITIQL
+1533 GETGDKGADAITIQL

-1554 FDAGSDGIA
+1554 FDAGSDGIV

-1586 GQPYFVP
+1586 GRPYFVP

-1599 SHEDGYVIERREY
+1599 SPEDGYVIERREF

-1633 DNKTEVSATSGYIT
+1633 DNKTEVSATSGYVT

-1666 VARYTGELTLTNT
+1666 VARYTGELTLTNN
-1679 QFKVSM
+1679 QFKISM

-1691 MVTAEENITG
+1691 MLTAEKNITG

-1741 EVKADGIILYGDK
+1741 EVKADGITLYGDK
-1754 ITITNDDGKTTTAL
+1754 ITITNDGGKTTTAL
-1768 FANGKINASLIDA
+1768 FTGGKINASLIDA

-1801 YFGNTEESACKLSD
+1801 YFGNTEEEACKID
-1815 GTLAPLFIG
+1815 DTYAPLFVG
-1824 GDTAAKSPFYV
+1824 ADTAKNSPFYV
-1835 TSKGAMHATSG
+1835 TNKGHMVSKSAT
-1846 YIGGFSINQNSLYYG
+1846 
-1861 NPSKWATTK
+1861 
-1870 TENLA
+1870 
-1875 QVGWNFIR
+1875 
-1883 IAQAIANGGK
+1883 
-1893 PIAYQKIGIGG
+1893 
-1904 NAYPGDEED
+1904 
-1913 SSVVGST
+1913 
-1920 AMYIYRSMLAYSE
+1920 
-1933 DKAYK
+1933 
-1938 PAAIIESDNAQN
+1938 
-1950 RNIALKLIGGLQ
+1950 
-1962 VHGGVIQHGCVM
+1962 
-1974 TYEKKG
+1974 
-1980 DANVL
+1980 
-1985 NLSFS
+1985 
-1990 TIFTLRNTMK
+1990 
-2000 DSMDFF
+2000 
-2006 FPSLPEVRQQ
+2006 
-2016 LGIWSADVEFCIPV
+2016 LG
-2030 TVIAAANTTQFAIS
+2030 
-2044 TQLSAANTDL
+2044 
-2054 TQADGGRYVDNNG
+2054 
-2067 MWDYGNDKGYGGNR
+2067 
-2081 IVMRNGDCWSF
+2081 SF
-2092 SLTFTKAQGYY
+2092 SLNESSLRYLTGYDDEEPGFALYNEYMVFRGYSRTFSPQTKKWTSERNRLIWVGCNDWVYSAPSLMSNILVQDSFPMTTDDTAKIGLRISVTGCDDKYQYENVMYNGAMGSNVYGNFAIYAENGMYAGFRPMTRRANYSMKLTELDCVIYVPVTGITLTLPDNPQRGQCYKFIQGSGDFY
-2103 IQILNTQI
+2103 IKSSSKNMYSNGGQTDNFRSGAYNQTTEIIWLDDHWRINWFRQIVG